1 MKRGY
6 LKYKYL
12 PKYDLASKQTDPA
25 NMQLGINANDQADDV
40 NKQTSMQLSNG
51 IQSNVSS
58 LMNNLSLPKTAATF
72 MPHTAATTSL
82 LTPTLSSSLM
92 PTFSSLSSLT
102 PAAASSLF
110 NVGLSSTTLNQV
122 NNLAFK
128 LGLQTGNKV
137 LTNQA
142 LNNIGVQTGKVVGT
156 NLAKEASKA
165 SLKNAFGSAAAVAG
179 NVLNLG
185 SAIYNGIALGKG
197 LSGMNKN
204 VKSTEDLQGSVS
216 TFNDNING
224 IGYQGYGGI
233 DTNAEIKYMK
243 ALDKQSTVN
252 NTVSGFGTG
261 AGIGGLVGSIF
272 PGVGNLIGSGI
283 GGLFGG
289 LFGLLG
295 SGHKKSDHENKLRR
309 HIGQLQ
315 ISNDGYNTQALS
327 KARTKALQNEYYD
340 NNGYSTGLYS
350 ADKGKDQNYNNKQ
363 DDTVKPYGK
372 VWTPAGEQYGPINGR
387 IGKGES
393 QWDFINGQAS
403 YVDKGVKRADDQFTS
418 AENGDH
424 IYIAGND
431 IDMTNGISFADQAAK
446 PAQEVEKT
454 NKLINEIQNGRG
466 NDKTKELNLKQA
478 NLYKEQLLQK
488 GKEIMNRQE
497 KQHKM
502 LGLLQSRSYDDGKD
516 WSSLINYGTT
526 SLPYIFGLTTAVGQ
540 KNMYKKLP
548 MHAESPYAINN
559 YANVALDKLAS
570 LKYDP
575 YNPINAVKDAY
586 RQQLYNIN
594 NAGGMSPGQRMIQQ
608 AKLNSTYQR
617 NIADTYDKANEINND
632 YKAQYAQAMLQEGDR
647 DAAARQQANQIQQE
661 RIREASAQKLRGIES
676 ANQGILNSMSGF
688 TKNLFNN
695 YQQYKSEQYNN
706 KMLNLYAKEA
716 GVDLSGNTTPS
727 SNSNGVQRQAAA
739 VAAQK
744 QAAEQQAKNEAYNR
758 YANQVEADL
767 YNLRRNPLGGIHA
780 QTRKPQFN
788 YTKYTKPLMQTL
800 SDLYNTNIRQN
811 QLLDLSKILPAGL
824 VR

>member
-12 PKYDLASKQTDPA
+12 PKYDLASKQTDFA

-58 LMNNLSLPKTAATF
+58 LMNNLNLPKTAATF
-72 MPHTAATTSL
+72 MPHAAATTSL

-92 PTFSSLSSLT
+92 PSFSSLSSLT

-110 NVGLSSTTLNQV
+110 NVGLSSTALNGA

-142 LNNIGVQTGKVVGT
+142 LNNLGVQTGKVVGT

-179 NVLNLG
+179 NILNVG
-185 SAIYNGIALGKG
+185 SAIYNGIALGEG
-197 LSGMNKN
+197 LSSMDKN
-204 VKSTEDLQGSVS
+204 VKSTKDLQGSVS

-224 IGYQGYGGI
+224 VGYQGYGGI

-243 ALDKQSTVN
+243 ALDKQSTIN
-252 NTVSGFGTG
+252 NTMSGFGTG

-272 PGVGNLIGSGI
+272 PGAGSLIGAGI
-283 GGLFGG
+283 GGLFGAIGG
-289 LFGLLG
+289 LFG
-295 SGHKKSDHENKLRR
+295 SHRKKRNHERKLRR

-315 ISNDGYNTQALS
+315 ISNDRYNTQALS
-327 KARTKALQNEYYD
+327 EARTKALQNEYYD

-454 NKLINEIQNGRG
+454 NKLINKIQNGRG

-526 SLPYIFGLTTAVGQ
+526 SLPYIFGLTTAMGQ

-559 YANVALDKLAS
+559 YANIALDKLAS

-617 NIADTYDKANEINND
+617 NIADTYDKANEINNN
-632 YKAQYAQAMLQEGDR
+632 YKAQYAQALLQEGAR

-661 RIREASAQKLRGIES
+661 RVREANAQKLRGIES
-676 ANQGILNSMSGF
+676 ANQGILNSLSGF
-688 TKNLFNN
+688 AKNLYNN
-695 YQQYKSEQYNN
+695 YQQFRSERYNN
-706 KMLNLYAKEA
+706 RLLDLYAKDIDNKSK
-716 GVDLSGNTTPS
+716 GDLP
-727 SNSNGVQRQAAA
+727 
-739 VAAQK
+739 AQK
-744 QAAEQQAKNEAYNR
+744 QKVSKKQMKKVLPYNFYGEMTPNVFTTGNNPMSWKQ
-758 YANQVEADL
+758 YA
-767 YNLRRNPLGGIHA
+767 
-780 QTRKPQFN
+780 
-788 YTKYTKPLMQTL
+788 TL
-800 SDLYNTNIRQN
+800 Q
-811 QLLDLSKILPAGL
+811 
-824 VR
+824 

>member
-58 LMNNLSLPKTAATF
+58 LMNNLNLPKTAATF
-72 MPHTAATTSL
+72 MPHAAATTSL

-92 PTFSSLSSLT
+92 PSFSSLSSLT

-110 NVGLSSTTLNQV
+110 NVGLSSTALNGA

-142 LNNIGVQTGKVVGT
+142 LNNLGVQTGKVVGT

-165 SLKNAFGSAAAVAG
+165 SLKNAFGSAGAIAG
-179 NVLNLG
+179 NVLNVG

-197 LSGMNKN
+197 LSSMDKN
-204 VKSTEDLQGSVS
+204 VKSTKDLQGSVS

-224 IGYQGYGGI
+224 VGYQGYGGI

-243 ALDKQSTVN
+243 ALDKQSTIN
-252 NTVSGFGTG
+252 NTMSGFGAG
-261 AGIGGLVGSIF
+261 AGVGGLVGSIF
-272 PGVGNLIGSGI
+272 PGAGNLIGSAI
-283 GGLFGG
+283 GGLFGAIGG
-289 LFGLLG
+289 LFG
-295 SGHKKSDHENKLRR
+295 SHRKKRNHERKLRR
-309 HIGQLQ
+309 RIGQLQ

-327 KARTKALQNEYYD
+327 EARTKALQNEYYD

-526 SLPYIFGLTTAVGQ
+526 SLPYIFGLTTAMGQ

-559 YANVALDKLAS
+559 YANIALDKLAS

-617 NIADTYDKANEINND
+617 NIADTYDKANEINNN
-632 YKAQYAQAMLQEGDR
+632 YKAQYAQAMLQEGAR

-661 RIREASAQKLRGIES
+661 RVREASAQKLRGIES
-676 ANQGILNSMSGF
+676 ANQGILNSLSGF
-688 TKNLFNN
+688 AKNLYNN
-695 YQQYKSEQYNN
+695 YQQFRSERYNDR
-706 KMLNLYAKEA
+706 LLDLYAKDIDNK
-716 GVDLSGNTTPS
+716 GKGDLPTYLG
-727 SNSNGVQRQAAA
+727 
-739 VAAQK
+739 
-744 QAAEQQAKNEAYNR
+744 
-758 YANQVEADL
+758 
-767 YNLRRNPLGGIHA
+767 RNMLL
-780 QTRKPQFN
+780 KPNFKFN
-788 YTKYTKPLMQTL
+788 F
-800 SDLYNTNIRQN
+800 
-811 QLLDLSKILPAGL
+811 SKKIKM
-824 VR
+824 

>member
-12 PKYDLASKQTDPA
+12 PKYDLASKHTDPA
-25 NMQLGINANDQADDV
+25 NMYLGINANDQADDV

-51 IQSNVSS
+51 IQSNMSS
-58 LMNNLSLPKTAATF
+58 LVNNLSFPSTAAAF
-72 MPHTAATTSL
+72 APAATSTLGSTVPSIIPAGISTSSLIPATSTLGSTASSL
-82 LTPTLSSSLM
+82 LIPAG
-92 PTFSSLSSLT
+92 SSLSGISAATAGLT
-102 PAAASSLF
+102 GRVA
-110 NVGLSSTTLNQV
+110 GLSPQL
-122 NNLAFK
+122 LAK
-128 LGLQTGNKV
+128 AQQ
-137 LTNQA
+137 QA
-142 LNNIGVQTGKVVGT
+142 LTTGMKQAG
-156 NLAKEASKA
+156 KA
-165 SLKNAFGSAAAVAG
+165 SLKNAFGSTAAVAG
-179 NVLNLG
+179 NILNIG

-197 LSGMNKN
+197 LSSMDKN
-204 VKSTEDLQGSVS
+204 VKSTKDLQGSVS

-224 IGYQGYGGI
+224 VGYQGYGGI
-233 DTNAEIKYMK
+233 DTDAEIKYMK
-243 ALDKQSTVN
+243 ALDKQSTIN
-252 NTVSGFGTG
+252 NTTSGFGTG
-261 AGIGGLVGSIF
+261 AGVGGLVGSIF
-272 PGVGNLIGSGI
+272 PGAGSLIGAGI
-283 GGLFGG
+283 GGLFGAIGG
-289 LFGLLG
+289 LFA
-295 SGHKKSDHENKLRR
+295 SHRKKRNHENKLRR
-309 HIGQLQ
+309 RIGQLQ

-327 KARTKALQNEYYD
+327 EARTKALQNEYYD
-340 NNGYSTGLYS
+340 NNGYSTGLYN
-350 ADKGKDQNYNNKQ
+350 ADRGKDQNYNNKQ

-431 IDMTNGISFADQAAK
+431 IDITNGISFADQAAK

-502 LGLLQSRSYDDGKD
+502 LGLLQSRSYDNGKD

-526 SLPYIFGLTTAVGQ
+526 SLPYIFGLTTAMGQ

-559 YANVALDKLAS
+559 YANIALDKLAS

-617 NIADTYDKANEINND
+617 NIADTYDKANEINNN
-632 YKAQYAQAMLQEGDR
+632 YRAQYAQALLQEGAR

-661 RIREASAQKLRGIES
+661 RIREANAQKLRGIES
-676 ANQGILNSMSGF
+676 ANQGILNSLSGF
-688 TKNLFNN
+688 AKNLYNN
-695 YQQYKSEQYNN
+695 YQQFRSERYNDR
-706 KMLNLYAKEA
+706 LLDLYAKDIDSRSKED
-716 GVDLSGNTTPS
+716 VPT
-727 SNSNGVQRQAAA
+727 
-739 VAAQK
+739 QK
-744 QAAEQQAKNEAYNR
+744 QPEEHYDFSNNPFAKK
-758 YANQVEADL
+758 L
-767 YNLRRNPLGGIHA
+767 YESMMPKMTFKMDPRIKRE
-780 QTRKPQFN
+780 
-788 YTKYTKPLMQTL
+788 
-800 SDLYNTNIRQN
+800 
-811 QLLDLSKILPAGL
+811 LDLLNLGISPFSSLGRRMLLKPNFKFNFSKKIKM
-824 VR
+824 

>member
-12 PKYDLASKQTDPA
+12 PKYDLASKRTDPA
-25 NMQLGINANDQADDV
+25 NMYLGINANDQADDV

-51 IQSNVSS
+51 IQSNMSS
-58 LMNNLSLPKTAATF
+58 LVNNLSFPSTAAAF
-72 MPHTAATTSL
+72 APATTS
-82 LTPTLSSSLM
+82 TLGSTVPSIIPAGISASSLI
-92 PTFSSLSSLT
+92 PATSTLGSTASSLLIPAGSSLSGISAATAGLT
-102 PAAASSLF
+102 GRVA
-110 NVGLSSTTLNQV
+110 GLSPQL
-122 NNLAFK
+122 LAK
-128 LGLQTGNKV
+128 AQQ
-137 LTNQA
+137 QA
-142 LNNIGVQTGKVVGT
+142 LTTGMKSAG
-156 NLAKEASKA
+156 KA
-165 SLKNAFGSAAAVAG
+165 SLSNAIGSAGAIAG
-179 NVLNLG
+179 NILNVG

-197 LSGMNKN
+197 LSSMDKN
-204 VKSTEDLQGSVS
+204 VKSTKDLQGSVS

-224 IGYQGYGGI
+224 VGYQGYGGI
-233 DTNAEIKYMK
+233 DTDAEIKYMK
-243 ALDKQSTVN
+243 ALDKQSTIN
-252 NTVSGFGTG
+252 NTMSGFGAGAGAGGLIGSIFPGAGSLIG
-261 AGIGGLVGSIF
+261 AGIGGLFGA
-272 PGVGNLIGSGI
+272 I
-283 GGLFGG
+283 GGLFA
-289 LFGLLG
+289 
-295 SGHKKSDHENKLRR
+295 SHRKKRNHENKLRR
-309 HIGQLQ
+309 RIGYLQ

-327 KARTKALQNEYYD
+327 EARTKALQNEYYD
-340 NNGYSTGLYS
+340 NNGYSTGLYN
-350 ADKGKDQNYNNKQ
+350 ADRGKDQNYNNKQ
-363 DDTVKPYGK
+363 NDAIKPYGK

-431 IDMTNGISFADQAAK
+431 IDITNGISFADQAAK

-454 NKLINEIQNGRG
+454 NKLINEIQNGKG
-466 NDKTKELNLKQA
+466 DDKTKELNLKQA

-502 LGLLQSRSYDDGKD
+502 LGLLQSRSYDNGKD

-526 SLPYIFGLTTAVGQ
+526 SLPYIFGLTTAMGQ

-559 YANVALDKLAS
+559 YANIALDKLAS

-617 NIADTYDKANEINND
+617 NIADTYDKANEINNN
-632 YKAQYAQAMLQEGDR
+632 YRAQYAQALLQEGAR

-661 RIREASAQKLRGIES
+661 RIREANAQKLRGIES
-676 ANQGILNSMSGF
+676 ANQGILNSLSGF
-688 TKNLFNN
+688 AKNLYNN
-695 YQQYKSEQYNN
+695 YQQFRSERYNDR
-706 KMLNLYAKEA
+706 LLDLYAKDIDSRSKED
-716 GVDLSGNTTPS
+716 VP
-727 SNSNGVQRQAAA
+727 
-739 VAAQK
+739 AQK
-744 QAAEQQAKNEAYNR
+744 QSEEHYDFSNNQFAKK
-758 YANQVEADL
+758 L
-767 YNLRRNPLGGIHA
+767 YESIMPKMTFKMDPRIKRE
-780 QTRKPQFN
+780 
-788 YTKYTKPLMQTL
+788 
-800 SDLYNTNIRQN
+800 
-811 QLLDLSKILPAGL
+811 LDLLNLGISPFSSLGRSILLKPNFKFNFSKKIKI
-824 VR
+824 

>member
-6 LKYKYL
+6 LKYKCL
-12 PKYDLASKQTDPA
+12 PKYDLASKRTDPA

-58 LMNNLSLPKTAATF
+58 LMNNLNLPKTAAAF
-72 MPHTAATTSL
+72 APTATS
-82 LTPTLSSSLM
+82 TVTSSLGSTLGII
-92 PTFSSLSSLT
+92 PAGISPSSLIPIGSSLGSTIGSSLGSTLGSSLSGISTATAGLT
-102 PAAASSLF
+102 GRIA
-110 NVGLSSTTLNQV
+110 GLSPQL
-122 NNLAFK
+122 LAK
-128 LGLQTGNKV
+128 AQQ
-137 LTNQA
+137 QA
-142 LNNIGVQTGKVVGT
+142 LATGMKSEG
-156 NLAKEASKA
+156 KA
-165 SLKNAFGSAAAVAG
+165 SLSNAIGSAGAIAG
-179 NVLNLG
+179 NILNIG

-197 LSGMNKN
+197 LSSMDKN
-204 VKSTEDLQGSVS
+204 VKSTKDLQGSVS

-224 IGYQGYGGI
+224 VGYQGYGGI
-233 DTNAEIKYMK
+233 DTDAEIKYMK

-252 NTVSGFGTG
+252 NTVSGFGAG
-261 AGIGGLVGSIF
+261 AGVGGLVGSIF
-272 PGVGNLIGSGI
+272 PGAGSLIGAGI
-283 GGLFGG
+283 GGLFGAIGG
-289 LFGLLG
+289 LFG
-295 SGHKKSDHENKLRR
+295 SHRKKRNHERKLRR
-309 HIGQLQ
+309 RIGQLQ

-327 KARTKALQNEYYD
+327 EARTKALQNEYYD
-340 NNGYSTGLYS
+340 NNGYSTGLYN

-431 IDMTNGISFADQAAK
+431 IDITNGISFADQAAK

-526 SLPYIFGLTTAVGQ
+526 SLPYIFGLTTAMGQ

-548 MHAESPYAINN
+548 MYAESPYAINN

-617 NIADTYDKANEINND
+617 NIADTYDKANEINNN
-632 YKAQYAQAMLQEGDR
+632 YKAQYAQALLQEGAR

-661 RIREASAQKLRGIES
+661 RIREANAQKLRGIES
-676 ANQGILNSMSGF
+676 ANQGILNSLSGF
-688 TKNLFNN
+688 AKNLYNN
-695 YQQYKSEQYNN
+695 YQQFRSERYNN
-706 KMLNLYAKEA
+706 KLLDLYAKDIDSRSKED
-716 GVDLSGNTTPS
+716 VP
-727 SNSNGVQRQAAA
+727 
-739 VAAQK
+739 AQK
-744 QAAEQQAKNEAYNR
+744 QSKEHYDFSNNPFAKK
-758 YANQVEADL
+758 L
-767 YNLRRNPLGGIHA
+767 YESMMPKMTFKMDPRIKRE
-780 QTRKPQFN
+780 
-788 YTKYTKPLMQTL
+788 
-800 SDLYNTNIRQN
+800 
-811 QLLDLSKILPAGL
+811 LDLLNLGISPFSSLGRSMLLKPNFKFNFSKKIKM
-824 VR
+824 

>member
-58 LMNNLSLPKTAATF
+58 LMNNINLPKTAAAF
-72 MPHTAATTSL
+72 APTATS
-82 LTPTLSSSLM
+82 TVTSSLGSTLGII
-92 PTFSSLSSLT
+92 PAGISPSSLIPIGSSLGSTLGSSLGSTLGSSLSGISTATAGLT
-102 PAAASSLF
+102 GRVA
-110 NVGLSSTTLNQV
+110 GLSPQL
-122 NNLAFK
+122 LAK
-128 LGLQTGNKV
+128 AQQ
-137 LTNQA
+137 QA
-142 LNNIGVQTGKVVGT
+142 LTTGMKSAG
-156 NLAKEASKA
+156 KA
-165 SLKNAFGSAAAVAG
+165 SLSNAIGSAGAIAG

-197 LSGMNKN
+197 LSSMDKN
-204 VKSTEDLQGSVS
+204 VKSTKDLQGSVS

-224 IGYQGYGGI
+224 VGYQGYGGI

-243 ALDKQSTVN
+243 ALDKQSTIN
-252 NTVSGFGTG
+252 NTMSGFGAG
-261 AGIGGLVGSIF
+261 AGVGGLVGSIL
-272 PGVGNLIGSGI
+272 PGAGNLIGSAI
-283 GGLFGG
+283 GGLFGAIG
-289 LFGLLG
+289 GLLG
-295 SGHKKSDHENKLRR
+295 SGHKKRDHENKLRR
-309 HIGQLQ
+309 RIGQLQ

-327 KARTKALQNEYYD
+327 EARTKALQNEYYD
-340 NNGYSTGLYS
+340 NNGYSTGLYN

-526 SLPYIFGLTTAVGQ
+526 SLPYIFGLTTAMGQ

-617 NIADTYDKANEINND
+617 NIADTYDKANEINNN
-632 YKAQYAQAMLQEGDR
+632 YKAQYAQAMLQEGAR
-647 DAAARQQANQIQQE
+647 DATARQQANQIQQE
-661 RIREASAQKLRGIES
+661 RSREASAQKLRGIES
-676 ANQGILNSMSGF
+676 ANQGILNSLSGF
-688 TKNLFNN
+688 AKNLYNN
-695 YQQYKSEQYNN
+695 YQQFRSERYNDR
-706 KMLNLYAKEA
+706 LLDLYAKDIDNK
-716 GVDLSGNTTPS
+716 GKGDLPT
-727 SNSNGVQRQAAA
+727 
-739 VAAQK
+739 QK
-744 QAAEQQAKNEAYNR
+744 QKASQKQSEEYYDFSTNPFAKK
-758 YANQVEADL
+758 L
-767 YNLRRNPLGGIHA
+767 YESMIPKMTFKMDPRTERELNLLNLGISPFSSLGRNMLL
-780 QTRKPQFN
+780 KPNFKFN
-788 YTKYTKPLMQTL
+788 F
-800 SDLYNTNIRQN
+800 
-811 QLLDLSKILPAGL
+811 SKKIKM
-824 VR
+824 

>member
-12 PKYDLASKQTDPA
+12 PKYDLASKRTDPA
-25 NMQLGINANDQADDV
+25 NMYLGINANDQTDDV

-51 IQSNVSS
+51 IQSNMSS
-58 LMNNLSLPKTAATF
+58 LVNNLSFPSTAAAF
-72 MPHTAATTSL
+72 APATTS
-82 LTPTLSSSLM
+82 TLSSTVPSIIPAGISASSLI
-92 PTFSSLSSLT
+92 PATSTLGSTASSLLIPAGSSLSGISAATAGLT
-102 PAAASSLF
+102 GRVS
-110 NVGLSSTTLNQV
+110 GLSPQL
-122 NNLAFK
+122 LAK
-128 LGLQTGNKV
+128 AQQ
-137 LTNQA
+137 QA
-142 LNNIGVQTGKVVGT
+142 LTTSMKQAG
-156 NLAKEASKA
+156 KA
-165 SLKNAFGSAAAVAG
+165 SLKNAFGSTAAVAG
-179 NVLNLG
+179 NILNVG

-197 LSGMNKN
+197 LSSMDKN
-204 VKSTEDLQGSVS
+204 VKSTKDLQGSVS

-224 IGYQGYGGI
+224 VGYQGYGGI
-233 DTNAEIKYMK
+233 DTDAEIKYMK
-243 ALDKQSTVN
+243 ALDKQSTIN
-252 NTVSGFGTG
+252 NATSGFGAGAGVGGLIGSIFPGAGSLIG
-261 AGIGGLVGSIF
+261 AGIGGLFGA
-272 PGVGNLIGSGI
+272 I
-283 GGLFGG
+283 GGLFG
-289 LFGLLG
+289 
-295 SGHKKSDHENKLRR
+295 SHRKKRNHENKLRR
-309 HIGQLQ
+309 RIGQLQ

-327 KARTKALQNEYYD
+327 EARTKALQNEYYD
-340 NNGYSTGLYS
+340 NNGYSTGLYN

-431 IDMTNGISFADQAAK
+431 IDITNGISFADQAAK

-502 LGLLQSRSYDDGKD
+502 LGLLQSRSYDNGKD

-526 SLPYIFGLTTAVGQ
+526 SLPYIFGLTTAMGQ

-559 YANVALDKLAS
+559 YANIALDKLAS

-594 NAGGMSPGQRMIQQ
+594 NTGGMSPGQRMIQQ

-617 NIADTYDKANEINND
+617 NIADTYDKANEINNN
-632 YKAQYAQAMLQEGDR
+632 YRAQYAQALLQEGAR

-661 RIREASAQKLRGIES
+661 RIREANAQKLRGIES
-676 ANQGILNSMSGF
+676 ANQGILNSLSGF
-688 TKNLFNN
+688 AKNLYNN
-695 YQQYKSEQYNN
+695 YQQFRSERYND
-706 KMLNLYAKEA
+706 KLLDLYAKDIDSRSKED
-716 GVDLSGNTTPS
+716 VP
-727 SNSNGVQRQAAA
+727 
-739 VAAQK
+739 AQK
-744 QAAEQQAKNEAYNR
+744 QSEERYDFSNNPFAKK
-758 YANQVEADL
+758 L
-767 YNLRRNPLGGIHA
+767 YESMMPKMTFKMDPRIKRE
-780 QTRKPQFN
+780 
-788 YTKYTKPLMQTL
+788 
-800 SDLYNTNIRQN
+800 
-811 QLLDLSKILPAGL
+811 LDLLNLGISPFSSLGRSMLLKPNFKFNFSKKIKM
-824 VR
+824 

>member
-58 LMNNLSLPKTAATF
+58 LMNNLSLPKTATTF

-110 NVGLSSTTLNQV
+110 NVGLSSTALNGA

-142 LNNIGVQTGKVVGT
+142 LSNLGVQTGKAVGT
-156 NLAKEASKA
+156 NLAKEAGKA

-179 NVLNLG
+179 NVLNVA

-197 LSGMNKN
+197 LSSMDKN
-204 VKSTEDLQGSVS
+204 VKSTKDLQGSVS

-224 IGYQGYGGI
+224 VGYQGYGGI

-272 PGVGNLIGSGI
+272 PGAGNLIGSAI
-283 GGLFGG
+283 GGLFGAIGG
-289 LFGLLG
+289 LFG
-295 SGHKKSDHENKLRR
+295 SKAKKRNHERKLRR
-309 HIGQLQ
+309 RIGQLQ

-327 KARTKALQNEYYD
+327 EARTKALQNEYYD

-363 DDTVKPYGK
+363 NDTVKPYGK

-526 SLPYIFGLTTAVGQ
+526 SLPYIFGLTTAMGQ

-548 MHAESPYAINN
+548 IHAESPYAINN

-617 NIADTYDKANEINND
+617 NIADTYDKANEINNN
-632 YKAQYAQAMLQEGDR
+632 YKAQYAQAMLQEGAR

-676 ANQGILNSMSGF
+676 ANQGILNSLSGF
-688 TKNLFNN
+688 AKNLYNN
-695 YQQYKSEQYNN
+695 YQQFRSERYNN
-706 KMLNLYAKEA
+706 KLLDLYAKDIDNKSK
-716 GVDLSGNTTPS
+716 GDLPT
-727 SNSNGVQRQAAA
+727 
-739 VAAQK
+739 QK
-744 QAAEQQAKNEAYNR
+744 QKAPQKQSEEYYDFSTNPFAKK
-758 YANQVEADL
+758 L
-767 YNLRRNPLGGIHA
+767 YESMLPKMTFKVDPRMERELNLLKFGISPFSSLGRRIMLPN
-780 QTRKPQFN
+780 F
-788 YTKYTKPLMQTL
+788 
-800 SDLYNTNIRQN
+800 
-811 QLLDLSKILPAGL
+811 SK
-824 VR
+824 

>member
-12 PKYDLASKQTDPA
+12 PKYDLASKRTDPA

-51 IQSNVSS
+51 IQSNMSS
-58 LMNNLSLPKTAATF
+58 LVNNLSFPSTAAAF
-72 MPHTAATTSL
+72 APAATSTLGSTVPSIIPAGISASSLIPATSTLGSTASSL
-82 LTPTLSSSLM
+82 LIPAG
-92 PTFSSLSSLT
+92 SSLSGISAATAGLT
-102 PAAASSLF
+102 GRVA
-110 NVGLSSTTLNQV
+110 GLSPQL
-122 NNLAFK
+122 LAK
-128 LGLQTGNKV
+128 AQQ
-137 LTNQA
+137 QA
-142 LNNIGVQTGKVVGT
+142 LTTGMKSAG
-156 NLAKEASKA
+156 KA
-165 SLKNAFGSAAAVAG
+165 SLSNAIGSAGAIAG
-179 NVLNLG
+179 NILNVG

-197 LSGMNKN
+197 LSSMDKN
-204 VKSTEDLQGSVS
+204 VKSTKDLQGSVS

-224 IGYQGYGGI
+224 VGYQGYGGI
-233 DTNAEIKYMK
+233 DTDAEIKYMK
-243 ALDKQSTVN
+243 ALDKQSTIN
-252 NTVSGFGTG
+252 NTTSGFGAG
-261 AGIGGLVGSIF
+261 AGVGGLVGSIF
-272 PGVGNLIGSGI
+272 PGAGSLIGAGI
-283 GGLFGG
+283 GGLFGAIGG
-289 LFGLLG
+289 LFG
-295 SGHKKSDHENKLRR
+295 SHRKKRNHERKLRR
-309 HIGQLQ
+309 RIGQLQ

-327 KARTKALQNEYYD
+327 EARTKALQNEYYD
-340 NNGYSTGLYS
+340 NNGYSTGLYN
-350 ADKGKDQNYNNKQ
+350 ADRGKDQNYNNKQ
-363 DDTVKPYGK
+363 NDTVKPYGK

-431 IDMTNGISFADQAAK
+431 IDITNGISFADQAAK

-466 NDKTKELNLKQA
+466 NDKTKQLNLKQA

-526 SLPYIFGLTTAVGQ
+526 SLPYIFGLTTAMGQ

-548 MHAESPYAINN
+548 MYAESPYAINN
-559 YANVALDKLAS
+559 YANIALDKLAS

-617 NIADTYDKANEINND
+617 NIADTYDKANEINNN
-632 YKAQYAQAMLQEGDR
+632 YRAQYAQALLQEGAR

-661 RIREASAQKLRGIES
+661 RIREANAQKLRGIES
-676 ANQGILNSMSGF
+676 ANQGILNSLSGF
-688 TKNLFNN
+688 AKNLYNN
-695 YQQYKSEQYNN
+695 YQQFRSERYNN
-706 KMLNLYAKEA
+706 RLLDLYAKDIDSRSKED
-716 GVDLSGNTTPS
+716 VP
-727 SNSNGVQRQAAA
+727 
-739 VAAQK
+739 AQK
-744 QAAEQQAKNEAYNR
+744 QSKEHYDFSNNPFAKK
-758 YANQVEADL
+758 L
-767 YNLRRNPLGGIHA
+767 YESMMPKMTFKMDPRIKRE
-780 QTRKPQFN
+780 
-788 YTKYTKPLMQTL
+788 
-800 SDLYNTNIRQN
+800 
-811 QLLDLSKILPAGL
+811 LDLLNLGISPFSSLGRSMLLKPNFKFNFSKKIKM
-824 VR
+824 

>member
-12 PKYDLASKQTDPA
+12 PKYDLASKRTDPA
-25 NMQLGINANDQADDV
+25 NMYLGINANDQADDV

-51 IQSNVSS
+51 IQSNMSS
-58 LMNNLSLPKTAATF
+58 LVNNLSFPSTAAAF
-72 MPHTAATTSL
+72 APAATSTLGSTVPSIIPAGISTSSLIPATSTLGSTASSL
-82 LTPTLSSSLM
+82 LIPAG
-92 PTFSSLSSLT
+92 SSLSGISAATAGLT
-102 PAAASSLF
+102 GRVA
-110 NVGLSSTTLNQV
+110 GLSPQL
-122 NNLAFK
+122 LAK
-128 LGLQTGNKV
+128 AQQ
-137 LTNQA
+137 QA
-142 LNNIGVQTGKVVGT
+142 LTTGMKQAG
-156 NLAKEASKA
+156 KA
-165 SLKNAFGSAAAVAG
+165 SLKNAFGSTAAVAG
-179 NVLNLG
+179 NILNIG

-197 LSGMNKN
+197 LSSMDKN
-204 VKSTEDLQGSVS
+204 VKSTKDLQGSVS

-224 IGYQGYGGI
+224 VGYQGYGGI
-233 DTNAEIKYMK
+233 DTDAEIKYMK
-243 ALDKQSTVN
+243 ALDKQSTIN
-252 NTVSGFGTG
+252 NTTSGFGAG
-261 AGIGGLVGSIF
+261 AGVGGLVGSIF
-272 PGVGNLIGSGI
+272 PGAGNLIGAGI
-283 GGLFGG
+283 GGLFGAIGG
-289 LFGLLG
+289 LFM
-295 SGHKKSDHENKLRR
+295 SHRKKRNHENKLRR
-309 HIGQLQ
+309 RIGYLQ
-315 ISNDGYNTQALS
+315 ISNDGHNTQALS
-327 KARTKALQNEYYD
+327 EARTKALQNEYYD

-363 DDTVKPYGK
+363 NDTVKPYGK

-431 IDMTNGISFADQAAK
+431 IDITNGISFADQAAK

-502 LGLLQSRSYDDGKD
+502 LGLLQSRSYDNGKD

-526 SLPYIFGLTTAVGQ
+526 SLPYIFGLTTAMGQ

-559 YANVALDKLAS
+559 YANIALDKLAS

-617 NIADTYDKANEINND
+617 NIADTYDKANEINNN
-632 YKAQYAQAMLQEGDR
+632 YRAQYAQALLQEGAR

-661 RIREASAQKLRGIES
+661 RIREANAQKLRGIES
-676 ANQGILNSMSGF
+676 ANQGILNSLSGF
-688 TKNLFNN
+688 AKNLYNN
-695 YQQYKSEQYNN
+695 YQQFRSERYND
-706 KMLNLYAKEA
+706 KLLDLYAKDIDSRSKKD
-716 GVDLSGNTTPS
+716 VP
-727 SNSNGVQRQAAA
+727 
-739 VAAQK
+739 AQK
-744 QAAEQQAKNEAYNR
+744 QSEEHYDFSNNPFAKK
-758 YANQVEADL
+758 L
-767 YNLRRNPLGGIHA
+767 YESMMPKMTFKMDPRIKRE
-780 QTRKPQFN
+780 
-788 YTKYTKPLMQTL
+788 
-800 SDLYNTNIRQN
+800 
-811 QLLDLSKILPAGL
+811 LDLLNLGISPFSSLGRSMLLKPNFKFNFSKKIKM
-824 VR
+824 

>member
-6 LKYKYL
+6 LKYKHL
-12 PKYDLASKQTDPA
+12 PKYDLAGKQTDLA
-25 NMQLGINANDQADDV
+25 NMQLGINANDQADNV

-58 LMNNLSLPKTAATF
+58 LMNNINLPKTAAAF
-72 MPHTAATTSL
+72 APTATS
-82 LTPTLSSSLM
+82 TVTSSLGSTLGII
-92 PTFSSLSSLT
+92 PAGISPSSLIPIGSSLGSTLGSSLGSTLGSSLSGISTATAGLT
-102 PAAASSLF
+102 GRVA
-110 NVGLSSTTLNQV
+110 GLSPQL
-122 NNLAFK
+122 LAK
-128 LGLQTGNKV
+128 AQQ
-137 LTNQA
+137 QA
-142 LNNIGVQTGKVVGT
+142 LTTGMKSAG
-156 NLAKEASKA
+156 KA
-165 SLKNAFGSAAAVAG
+165 SFSNAIGSAGAIAG

-197 LSGMNKN
+197 LSSMDKN
-204 VKSTEDLQGSVS
+204 VKSTKDLQGSVS

-224 IGYQGYGGI
+224 VGYQGYGGI

-243 ALDKQSTVN
+243 ALDKQSTIN
-252 NTVSGFGTG
+252 NTMSGFGAG
-261 AGIGGLVGSIF
+261 AGVGGLVGSIF
-272 PGVGNLIGSGI
+272 PGAGNLIGSAI
-283 GGLFGG
+283 GGLFGAIGG
-289 LFGLLG
+289 LFG
-295 SGHKKSDHENKLRR
+295 SHRKKRNHERKLRR
-309 HIGQLQ
+309 RIGQLQ

-327 KARTKALQNEYYD
+327 EARTKALQNEYYD

-526 SLPYIFGLTTAVGQ
+526 SLPYIFGLTTAMGQ

-559 YANVALDKLAS
+559 YANIALDKLAS

-617 NIADTYDKANEINND
+617 NIADTYDKANEINNN
-632 YKAQYAQAMLQEGDR
+632 YKAQYAQAMLQEGAR

-661 RIREASAQKLRGIES
+661 RIREANAQKLKGIES
-676 ANQGILNSMSGF
+676 ANQGILNSLSGF
-688 TKNLFNN
+688 AKNLYNN
-695 YQQYKSEQYNN
+695 YQQFRSERYNDR
-706 KMLNLYAKEA
+706 LLDLYAKDIDNKGKE
-716 GVDLSGNTTPS
+716 DIPT
-727 SNSNGVQRQAAA
+727 
-739 VAAQK
+739 QK
-744 QAAEQQAKNEAYNR
+744 QKVLKKQLEKSYDFSTNPFAKK
-758 YANQVEADL
+758 L
-767 YNLRRNPLGGIHA
+767 YESMLPNMTFKIDPRMEKELNLMKFGISPFSSLGRRMMLPN
-780 QTRKPQFN
+780 FN
-788 YTKYTKPLMQTL
+788 K
-800 SDLYNTNIRQN
+800 
-811 QLLDLSKILPAGL
+811 
-824 VR
+824 

>member
-12 PKYDLASKQTDPA
+12 PKYDLASKRTDPA
-25 NMQLGINANDQADDV
+25 NMYLGINANDQADDV
-40 NKQTSMQLSNG
+40 NKQTSMYLSNG
-51 IQSNVSS
+51 IQSNMSS
-58 LMNNLSLPKTAATF
+58 LVNNLSFPSTAAAF
-72 MPHTAATTSL
+72 APAATSTLGSTVPSIIPAGISASSLIPATSTLGSTASSL
-82 LTPTLSSSLM
+82 LIPAG
-92 PTFSSLSSLT
+92 SSLSGISATTAGLT
-102 PAAASSLF
+102 GRVA
-110 NVGLSSTTLNQV
+110 GLSPQL
-122 NNLAFK
+122 LAK
-128 LGLQTGNKV
+128 AQQ
-137 LTNQA
+137 QA
-142 LNNIGVQTGKVVGT
+142 LTTGMKQAG
-156 NLAKEASKA
+156 KA
-165 SLKNAFGSAAAVAG
+165 SLKNAFGSTAAVAG
-179 NVLNLG
+179 NILNVG

-197 LSGMNKN
+197 LSSMDKN
-204 VKSTEDLQGSVS
+204 VKSTKDLQGSVS

-224 IGYQGYGGI
+224 VGYQGYGGI
-233 DTNAEIKYMK
+233 DTDAEIKYMK

-252 NTVSGFGTG
+252 NTTSGFGTG
-261 AGIGGLVGSIF
+261 AGVGGLVGSIF
-272 PGVGNLIGSGI
+272 PGAGNLIGAGI
-283 GGLFGG
+283 GGLFGAIGG
-289 LFGLLG
+289 LFM
-295 SGHKKSDHENKLRR
+295 SHHKKRNHENKLRR
-309 HIGQLQ
+309 RIGQLQ

-327 KARTKALQNEYYD
+327 EARTKALQNEYYD

-431 IDMTNGISFADQAAK
+431 IDITNGISFADQAAK

-502 LGLLQSRSYDDGKD
+502 LGLLQSRSYDNGKD

-526 SLPYIFGLTTAVGQ
+526 SLPYIFGLTTAMGQ

-559 YANVALDKLAS
+559 YANIALDKLAS

-617 NIADTYDKANEINND
+617 NIADTYDKANEINNN
-632 YKAQYAQAMLQEGDR
+632 YRAQYAQALLQEGAR

-661 RIREASAQKLRGIES
+661 RIREANAQKLRGIES
-676 ANQGILNSMSGF
+676 ANQGILNSLSGF
-688 TKNLFNN
+688 AKNLYNN
-695 YQQYKSEQYNN
+695 YQQFRSERYND
-706 KMLNLYAKEA
+706 KLLDLYAKDIDSRSKED
-716 GVDLSGNTTPS
+716 VP
-727 SNSNGVQRQAAA
+727 
-739 VAAQK
+739 AQK
-744 QAAEQQAKNEAYNR
+744 QSEEHYDFSNNPFAKK
-758 YANQVEADL
+758 L
-767 YNLRRNPLGGIHA
+767 YESMMPKMTFKMDPRIKRE
-780 QTRKPQFN
+780 
-788 YTKYTKPLMQTL
+788 
-800 SDLYNTNIRQN
+800 
-811 QLLDLSKILPAGL
+811 LDLLNLGISPFSSLGRSMLLKPNFKFNFSKKIKM
-824 VR
+824 

>member
-58 LMNNLSLPKTAATF
+58 LMNNLNLPKTAAAF
-72 MPHTAATTSL
+72 APTATS
-82 LTPTLSSSLM
+82 TVTSSLGSTLGII
-92 PTFSSLSSLT
+92 PAGISPSSLIPIGSSLGSTLGSPLGSTLGSSLSGISTATAGLT
-102 PAAASSLF
+102 GRVA
-110 NVGLSSTTLNQV
+110 GLSPQL
-122 NNLAFK
+122 LAK
-128 LGLQTGNKV
+128 AQQ
-137 LTNQA
+137 QA
-142 LNNIGVQTGKVVGT
+142 LTTGMKSAG
-156 NLAKEASKA
+156 KA
-165 SLKNAFGSAAAVAG
+165 SLSNAIGSAGAIAG
-179 NVLNLG
+179 NMLNLG

-197 LSGMNKN
+197 LSSMDKN
-204 VKSTEDLQGSVS
+204 VKSTKDLQGSVS
-216 TFNDNING
+216 TFNDSING
-224 IGYQGYGGI
+224 VGYQGYGGI

-252 NTVSGFGTG
+252 NTMSGFGAG
-261 AGIGGLVGSIF
+261 AGVGGLVGSVF
-272 PGVGNLIGSGI
+272 PGVGNLIGSAI
-283 GGLFGG
+283 GGLFGAIGG
-289 LFGLLG
+289 LFG
-295 SGHKKSDHENKLRR
+295 SHRKKRNHERKLRR
-309 HIGQLQ
+309 RIGQLQ

-327 KARTKALQNEYYD
+327 EARTKALQNEYYD

-350 ADKGKDQNYNNKQ
+350 ADKGKDQNYNNNQ
-363 DDTVKPYGK
+363 NDTVKQYGK
-372 VWTPAGEQYGPINGR
+372 VWTPAGEQYGPVNGR

-526 SLPYIFGLTTAVGQ
+526 SLPYIFGLTTAMGQ

-559 YANVALDKLAS
+559 YANIALDKLAS

-617 NIADTYDKANEINND
+617 NIADTYDKANEINNN
-632 YKAQYAQAMLQEGDR
+632 YKAQYAQAMLQEGAR

-661 RIREASAQKLRGIES
+661 RVREANAQKLRGIES
-676 ANQGILNSMSGF
+676 ANQGILNSLSGF
-688 TKNLFNN
+688 AKNLYNN
-695 YQQYKSEQYNN
+695 YQQFRSERYNDR
-706 KMLNLYAKEA
+706 LLDLYAKDIDNKGKE
-716 GVDLSGNTTPS
+716 DLPT
-727 SNSNGVQRQAAA
+727 
-739 VAAQK
+739 QK
-744 QAAEQQAKNEAYNR
+744 QKALQKQSEEYYDFSTNPFAKK
-758 YANQVEADL
+758 L
-767 YNLRRNPLGGIHA
+767 YESMIPKMTFKMDPRTERELNLLKFGISPFSSLGRNMLL
-780 QTRKPQFN
+780 KPNFKFN
-788 YTKYTKPLMQTL
+788 F
-800 SDLYNTNIRQN
+800 
-811 QLLDLSKILPAGL
+811 SKKIKM
-824 VR
+824 

>member
-58 LMNNLSLPKTAATF
+58 LMNNLNLPKTTATF
-72 MPHTAATTSL
+72 MPHAAATTSL

-92 PTFSSLSSLT
+92 PSFSSLSSLT

-110 NVGLSSTTLNQV
+110 NVGLSSTALNGA

-142 LNNIGVQTGKVVGT
+142 LNNLGVQTGKVVGT

-165 SLKNAFGSAAAVAG
+165 SLKNAFGSAGAIAG

-197 LSGMNKN
+197 LSSMDKN
-204 VKSTEDLQGSVS
+204 VKSTKDLQGSVS

-243 ALDKQSTVN
+243 ALDKQSTIN
-252 NTVSGFGTG
+252 NTMSGFGTG
-261 AGIGGLVGSIF
+261 AGVGGLVGSIF
-272 PGVGNLIGSGI
+272 PGAGNLIGSAI
-283 GGLFGG
+283 GGLFGAIGG
-289 LFGLLG
+289 LFG
-295 SGHKKSDHENKLRR
+295 SHRKKRNHENKLRR
-309 HIGQLQ
+309 RIGQLQ

-327 KARTKALQNEYYD
+327 EARTKALQNEYYD

-526 SLPYIFGLTTAVGQ
+526 SLPYIFGLTTAMGQ

-617 NIADTYDKANEINND
+617 NIADTYDKANEINNN
-632 YKAQYAQAMLQEGDR
+632 YKAQYAQAMLQEGAR

-676 ANQGILNSMSGF
+676 ANQGILNSLSGF
-688 TKNLFNN
+688 AKNLYNN
-695 YQQYKSEQYNN
+695 YQQFRSERYNDR
-706 KMLNLYAKEA
+706 LLDLYAKDIDNKGKE
-716 GVDLSGNTTPS
+716 DLPT
-727 SNSNGVQRQAAA
+727 
-739 VAAQK
+739 QK
-744 QAAEQQAKNEAYNR
+744 QKALQKQSEEYYDFSTNPFAKK
-758 YANQVEADL
+758 L
-767 YNLRRNPLGGIHA
+767 YESMIPKMTFKMDPRTERELNLLNLGISPFSSLGRNMLL
-780 QTRKPQFN
+780 KPNFKFN
-788 YTKYTKPLMQTL
+788 F
-800 SDLYNTNIRQN
+800 
-811 QLLDLSKILPAGL
+811 SKKIKM
-824 VR
+824 

>member
-58 LMNNLSLPKTAATF
+58 LMNNLNLPKTAATF
-72 MPHTAATTSL
+72 MPHAAATTSL

-92 PTFSSLSSLT
+92 PSFSSLSSLT

-110 NVGLSSTTLNQV
+110 NVGLSSTALNSA

-128 LGLQTGNKV
+128 LALQTGNKQ
-137 LTNQA
+137 LMNQA
-142 LNNIGVQTGKVVGT
+142 MSNIGTQTGKVVGT

-165 SLKNAFGSAAAVAG
+165 SLSNAFGSAAAIAG

-197 LSGMNKN
+197 LSSMDKN
-204 VKSTEDLQGSVS
+204 VKSTKDLQGSVS

-272 PGVGNLIGSGI
+272 PGAGNLIGSAI
-283 GGLFGG
+283 GGLFGAIGG
-289 LFGLLG
+289 LFG
-295 SGHKKSDHENKLRR
+295 SKAKKRHHEEKLRR
-309 HIGQLQ
+309 RIGQLQ

-327 KARTKALQNEYYD
+327 EARTKALQNEYYD
-340 NNGYSTGLYS
+340 NNSYSTGLYS

-363 DDTVKPYGK
+363 DNTVKPYGK

-431 IDMTNGISFADQAAK
+431 IDITNGISFADQAAK

-526 SLPYIFGLTTAVGQ
+526 SLPYIFGLTTAMGQ

-559 YANVALDKLAS
+559 YANVALDKLAN

-617 NIADTYDKANEINND
+617 NIADTYDKANEINNN
-632 YKAQYAQAMLQEGDR
+632 YKAQYAQAMLQEGAR

-676 ANQGILNSMSGF
+676 ANQGILNSLSGF
-688 TKNLFNN
+688 AKNLYNN
-695 YQQYKSEQYNN
+695 YQQFRSERYNDR
-706 KMLNLYAKEA
+706 LLDLYAKDIDNKGKE
-716 GVDLSGNTTPS
+716 DLPT
-727 SNSNGVQRQAAA
+727 
-739 VAAQK
+739 QK
-744 QAAEQQAKNEAYNR
+744 QKAPQKQSEEYYDFSTNPFAKK
-758 YANQVEADL
+758 L
-767 YNLRRNPLGGIHA
+767 YESMIPKMTFKIDPRMEKELNLMKFGISPFSSLGRNMLL
-780 QTRKPQFN
+780 KPNFKFN
-788 YTKYTKPLMQTL
+788 F
-800 SDLYNTNIRQN
+800 
-811 QLLDLSKILPAGL
+811 SKKIKM
-824 VR
+824 

>member
-12 PKYDLASKQTDPA
+12 PKYDLASKRTDPA
-25 NMQLGINANDQADDV
+25 NMYLGINANDQADDV

-51 IQSNVSS
+51 IQSNMSS
-58 LMNNLSLPKTAATF
+58 LVNNLSFPSTAAAF
-72 MPHTAATTSL
+72 APAATSTLGSTVPSIIPAGISASSLIPATSTLGSTASSL
-82 LTPTLSSSLM
+82 LIPAG
-92 PTFSSLSSLT
+92 SSLSGISAATAGLT
-102 PAAASSLF
+102 GR
-110 NVGLSSTTLNQV
+110 VTGLSPQL
-122 NNLAFK
+122 LAK
-128 LGLQTGNKV
+128 AQQ
-137 LTNQA
+137 QA
-142 LNNIGVQTGKVVGT
+142 LTTSMKQAG
-156 NLAKEASKA
+156 KA
-165 SLKNAFGSAAAVAG
+165 SLKNAFGNTAAVAG
-179 NVLNLG
+179 NILNLG
-185 SAIYNGIALGKG
+185 GAIYNGIALGKG
-197 LSGMNKN
+197 LSSMDKN
-204 VKSTEDLQGSVS
+204 VKSTKDLQGSVS

-224 IGYQGYGGI
+224 VGYQGYGGI
-233 DTNAEIKYMK
+233 DTDAEIKYMK
-243 ALDKQSTVN
+243 ALDKQSTIN
-252 NTVSGFGTG
+252 NTTSGFGAG
-261 AGIGGLVGSIF
+261 AGVGGLVGSIF
-272 PGVGNLIGSGI
+272 PGAGSLIGAGI
-283 GGLFGG
+283 GGLFGAIGG
-289 LFGLLG
+289 LFM
-295 SGHKKSDHENKLRR
+295 SHRKKRNHENKLRR
-309 HIGQLQ
+309 HIGHLQ

-327 KARTKALQNEYYD
+327 EARTKALQNEYYD

-350 ADKGKDQNYNNKQ
+350 ADKGKDQNYNNNQ
-363 DDTVKPYGK
+363 NDTVKQYGK

-431 IDMTNGISFADQAAK
+431 IDITNGISFADQAAK

-502 LGLLQSRSYDDGKD
+502 LGLLQSRSYDNGKD

-526 SLPYIFGLTTAVGQ
+526 SLPYIFGLTTAMGQ

-559 YANVALDKLAS
+559 YANIALDKLAS

-608 AKLNSTYQR
+608 AKLNSIYQR
-617 NIADTYDKANEINND
+617 NIADTYDKANEINNN
-632 YKAQYAQAMLQEGDR
+632 YRAQYAQALLQEGAR

-661 RIREASAQKLRGIES
+661 RIREANAQKLRGIES
-676 ANQGILNSMSGF
+676 ANQGILNSLSGF
-688 TKNLFNN
+688 AKNLYNN
-695 YQQYKSEQYNN
+695 YQQFRSERYND
-706 KMLNLYAKEA
+706 KLLDLYAKDIDSRSKEN
-716 GVDLSGNTTPS
+716 VP
-727 SNSNGVQRQAAA
+727 
-739 VAAQK
+739 AQK
-744 QAAEQQAKNEAYNR
+744 QSEEHYDFSNNPFAKK
-758 YANQVEADL
+758 L
-767 YNLRRNPLGGIHA
+767 YESMMPKMTFKMDPRIKRE
-780 QTRKPQFN
+780 
-788 YTKYTKPLMQTL
+788 
-800 SDLYNTNIRQN
+800 
-811 QLLDLSKILPAGL
+811 LDLLNLGISPFSSLGRSMLLKPNFKFNFSKKIKM
-824 VR
+824 

>member
-12 PKYDLASKQTDPA
+12 PKYDLASKRTDPA
-25 NMQLGINANDQADDV
+25 NMQLGINANNQADDV

-51 IQSNVSS
+51 IQSNMSS
-58 LMNNLSLPKTAATF
+58 LVNNLSFPSTAAAF
-72 MPHTAATTSL
+72 APAATSTLGSTVPSIIPAGISASSLIPATSTLGSTASSL
-82 LTPTLSSSLM
+82 LIPTG
-92 PTFSSLSSLT
+92 SSLSGISAATAGLT
-102 PAAASSLF
+102 GRVA
-110 NVGLSSTTLNQV
+110 GLSPQL
-122 NNLAFK
+122 LAK
-128 LGLQTGNKV
+128 AKQ
-137 LTNQA
+137 QA
-142 LNNIGVQTGKVVGT
+142 LTTGMKSAG
-156 NLAKEASKA
+156 KA

-179 NVLNLG
+179 NILNVG

-197 LSGMNKN
+197 LSSMDKN
-204 VKSTEDLQGSVS
+204 VKSTKDLQGSVS

-224 IGYQGYGGI
+224 VGYQGYGGI
-233 DTNAEIKYMK
+233 DTDAEIKYMK

-252 NTVSGFGTG
+252 NTISGFGAG
-261 AGIGGLVGSIF
+261 AGVGGLVGSIF
-272 PGVGNLIGSGI
+272 PGAGSLIGAGI
-283 GGLFGG
+283 GGLFGAIGG
-289 LFGLLG
+289 LFG
-295 SGHKKSDHENKLRR
+295 SHRKKRNHERKLRR
-309 HIGQLQ
+309 RIGQLQ

-327 KARTKALQNEYYD
+327 EARTKALQNEYYD

-363 DDTVKPYGK
+363 DNTVKPYGK

-431 IDMTNGISFADQAAK
+431 IDITNGISFADQAAK

-502 LGLLQSRSYDDGKD
+502 LGLLQSRSYDNGKD

-526 SLPYIFGLTTAVGQ
+526 SLPYIFGLTTAIGQ

-548 MHAESPYAINN
+548 MYAESPYAINN
-559 YANVALDKLAS
+559 YANIALDKLAN

-617 NIADTYDKANEINND
+617 NIADTYDKANEINNN
-632 YKAQYAQAMLQEGDR
+632 YRAQYAQALLQEGAR

-661 RIREASAQKLRGIES
+661 RIREANAQKLRGIES
-676 ANQGILNSMSGF
+676 ANQGILNSLSGF
-688 TKNLFNN
+688 AKNLYNN
-695 YQQYKSEQYNN
+695 YQQFRSERYNDR
-706 KMLNLYAKEA
+706 LLDLYAKDIDSRSKED
-716 GVDLSGNTTPS
+716 VP
-727 SNSNGVQRQAAA
+727 
-739 VAAQK
+739 AQK
-744 QAAEQQAKNEAYNR
+744 QPEKHYDFSNNPFAKK
-758 YANQVEADL
+758 L
-767 YNLRRNPLGGIHA
+767 YESMMPKMTFKMDPRIKRE
-780 QTRKPQFN
+780 
-788 YTKYTKPLMQTL
+788 
-800 SDLYNTNIRQN
+800 
-811 QLLDLSKILPAGL
+811 LDLLNLGISPFSSLGRSMLLKPNFKFNFSKKIKM
-824 VR
+824 

>member
-6 LKYKYL
+6 LKYKHL

-58 LMNNLSLPKTAATF
+58 LMNNLNLPKTAATF
-72 MPHTAATTSL
+72 MPHAAATTSL

-92 PTFSSLSSLT
+92 PSFSSLSSLT

-110 NVGLSSTTLNQV
+110 NVGLSSTALNGA

-142 LNNIGVQTGKVVGT
+142 LNNLGVQTGKVVGT

-165 SLKNAFGSAAAVAG
+165 SFKNAFGSAGAIAG

-197 LSGMNKN
+197 LSSMNKN
-204 VKSTEDLQGSVS
+204 VKSTKDLQGSVS

-224 IGYQGYGGI
+224 VGYQGYGGI

-243 ALDKQSTVN
+243 ALDKQSTIN
-252 NTVSGFGTG
+252 NTMSGFGAG
-261 AGIGGLVGSIF
+261 AGVGGLVGSIF
-272 PGVGNLIGSGI
+272 PGAGNLIGSAI
-283 GGLFGG
+283 GGLFGAIGG
-289 LFGLLG
+289 LFG
-295 SGHKKSDHENKLRR
+295 SHHKKRNHERKLRR
-309 HIGQLQ
+309 RIGQLQ
-315 ISNDGYNTQALS
+315 ISNDRYNTQALS
-327 KARTKALQNEYYD
+327 EARTKALQNEYYD

-363 DDTVKPYGK
+363 DDVVKPYGK

-526 SLPYIFGLTTAVGQ
+526 SLPYIFGLTTAMGQ
-540 KNMYKKLP
+540 KNIYKKLP

-559 YANVALDKLAS
+559 YANIALDKLAS

-617 NIADTYDKANEINND
+617 NIADTYDEANEINNN
-632 YKAQYAQAMLQEGDR
+632 YKAQYAQALLQEGAR

-661 RIREASAQKLRGIES
+661 RVREANAQKLRGIES
-676 ANQGILNSMSGF
+676 ANQGILNSLSGF
-688 TKNLFNN
+688 AKNLYNN
-695 YQQYKSEQYNN
+695 YQQFRSERYNN
-706 KMLNLYAKEA
+706 RLLDLYAKDIDNKSK
-716 GVDLSGNTTPS
+716 GDLP
-727 SNSNGVQRQAAA
+727 
-739 VAAQK
+739 AQK
-744 QAAEQQAKNEAYNR
+744 QKVSKKQMKKVLPYNFYGEMTPNVFTTGNNPMSWKQ
-758 YANQVEADL
+758 YA
-767 YNLRRNPLGGIHA
+767 
-780 QTRKPQFN
+780 
-788 YTKYTKPLMQTL
+788 TL
-800 SDLYNTNIRQN
+800 Q
-811 QLLDLSKILPAGL
+811 QLLKYGKI
-824 VR
+824 R

>member
-25 NMQLGINANDQADDV
+25 NMYLGINANDKADDV

-51 IQSNVSS
+51 IQSNMSS
-58 LMNNLSLPKTAATF
+58 LVNNLSFPSTAAAF
-72 MPHTAATTSL
+72 APAATSTLGSTVPSIIPAGISASSLIPATSTLGSTASSL
-82 LTPTLSSSLM
+82 LIPAG
-92 PTFSSLSSLT
+92 SSLSGISAATAGLT
-102 PAAASSLF
+102 GRVA
-110 NVGLSSTTLNQV
+110 GLSPQL
-122 NNLAFK
+122 LAK
-128 LGLQTGNKV
+128 AKQ
-137 LTNQA
+137 QA
-142 LNNIGVQTGKVVGT
+142 LTTGMKQAG
-156 NLAKEASKA
+156 KA
-165 SLKNAFGSAAAVAG
+165 SLKNAFGSTAAVAG
-179 NVLNLG
+179 NILNVG

-197 LSGMNKN
+197 LSSMDKN
-204 VKSTEDLQGSVS
+204 VKSTKDLQGSVS

-224 IGYQGYGGI
+224 VGYQGYGGI
-233 DTNAEIKYMK
+233 DTDAEIKYMK

-252 NTVSGFGTG
+252 NTVSGFGAG
-261 AGIGGLVGSIF
+261 AGVGGLVGSIF
-272 PGVGNLIGSGI
+272 PGAGSLIGAGI
-283 GGLFGG
+283 GGLFGAIGG
-289 LFGLLG
+289 LFG
-295 SGHKKSDHENKLRR
+295 SHRKKRNHERKLRR
-309 HIGQLQ
+309 RIGQLQ

-327 KARTKALQNEYYD
+327 EARTKALQNEYYD
-340 NNGYSTGLYS
+340 DNGYSTGLYS

-363 DDTVKPYGK
+363 DNTVKPYGK

-431 IDMTNGISFADQAAK
+431 IDITNGISFADQAAK

-526 SLPYIFGLTTAVGQ
+526 SLPYIFGLTTAMGQ

-559 YANVALDKLAS
+559 YANIALDKLAS

-617 NIADTYDKANEINND
+617 NIADTYDKANEINNN
-632 YKAQYAQAMLQEGDR
+632 YRAQYAQALLQEGAR

-661 RIREASAQKLRGIES
+661 RIREANAQKLRGIES
-676 ANQGILNSMSGF
+676 ANQGILNSLSGF
-688 TKNLFNN
+688 AKNLYNN
-695 YQQYKSEQYNN
+695 YQQFRSERYNDR
-706 KMLNLYAKEA
+706 LLDLYAKDIDSRSKED
-716 GVDLSGNTTPS
+716 VP
-727 SNSNGVQRQAAA
+727 
-739 VAAQK
+739 AQK
-744 QAAEQQAKNEAYNR
+744 QSEERYDFSNNPFAKK
-758 YANQVEADL
+758 L
-767 YNLRRNPLGGIHA
+767 YESMMPKMTFKMDPRIKRE
-780 QTRKPQFN
+780 
-788 YTKYTKPLMQTL
+788 
-800 SDLYNTNIRQN
+800 
-811 QLLDLSKILPAGL
+811 LDLLNLGISPFSSLGRSMLLKPNFKFNFSKKIKM
-824 VR
+824 

>member
-12 PKYDLASKQTDPA
+12 PKYDLASKRTDPA
-25 NMQLGINANDQADDV
+25 NMYLGINANDQTDDV

-51 IQSNVSS
+51 IQSNMSS
-58 LMNNLSLPKTAATF
+58 LVNNLSFPSTAAAF
-72 MPHTAATTSL
+72 APATTS
-82 LTPTLSSSLM
+82 TLGSTVPSIIPAGISASSLI
-92 PTFSSLSSLT
+92 PATSTLGSTASSLLIPAGSSLSGISAATAGLT
-102 PAAASSLF
+102 GR
-110 NVGLSSTTLNQV
+110 VTGLSPQL
-122 NNLAFK
+122 LAK
-128 LGLQTGNKV
+128 AQQ
-137 LTNQA
+137 QA
-142 LNNIGVQTGKVVGT
+142 LTTSMKQAG
-156 NLAKEASKA
+156 KA
-165 SLKNAFGSAAAVAG
+165 SLKNAFGSTAAVAG
-179 NVLNLG
+179 NILNLG
-185 SAIYNGIALGKG
+185 GAIYNGIALGKG
-197 LSGMNKN
+197 LSSMDKN
-204 VKSTEDLQGSVS
+204 VKSTKDLQGSVS

-224 IGYQGYGGI
+224 VGYQGYGGI
-233 DTNAEIKYMK
+233 DTDAEIKYMK
-243 ALDKQSTVN
+243 ALDKQSTIN
-252 NTVSGFGTG
+252 NTTSGFGAG
-261 AGIGGLVGSIF
+261 AGVGGLVGSIF
-272 PGVGNLIGSGI
+272 PGAGSLIGAGI
-283 GGLFGG
+283 GGLFGAIGG
-289 LFGLLG
+289 LFA
-295 SGHKKSDHENKLRR
+295 SHRKKRNHENKLRR
-309 HIGQLQ
+309 HIGYLQ

-327 KARTKALQNEYYD
+327 EARTKALQNEYYD
-340 NNGYSTGLYS
+340 NNGYSTGLYN
-350 ADKGKDQNYNNKQ
+350 ADRGKDQNYNNKQ
-363 DDTVKPYGK
+363 NDAIKPYGK

-431 IDMTNGISFADQAAK
+431 IDITNGISFADQAAK

-454 NKLINEIQNGRG
+454 NKLINKIQNGKG

-502 LGLLQSRSYDDGKD
+502 LGLLQSRSYDNGKD

-526 SLPYIFGLTTAVGQ
+526 SLPYIFGLTTAMGQ

-559 YANVALDKLAS
+559 YANIALDKLAS

-617 NIADTYDKANEINND
+617 NIADTYDKANEINNN
-632 YKAQYAQAMLQEGDR
+632 YRAQYAQALLQEGAR

-661 RIREASAQKLRGIES
+661 RIREANAQKLRGIES
-676 ANQGILNSMSGF
+676 ANQGILNSLSGF
-688 TKNLFNN
+688 AKNLYNN
-695 YQQYKSEQYNN
+695 YQQFRSERYND
-706 KMLNLYAKEA
+706 KLLNLYAKDIDSRSKED
-716 GVDLSGNTTPS
+716 VP
-727 SNSNGVQRQAAA
+727 
-739 VAAQK
+739 AQK
-744 QAAEQQAKNEAYNR
+744 QSEEHYDFSNNPFAKK
-758 YANQVEADL
+758 L
-767 YNLRRNPLGGIHA
+767 YESMMPKMTFKMDPRIKRE
-780 QTRKPQFN
+780 
-788 YTKYTKPLMQTL
+788 
-800 SDLYNTNIRQN
+800 
-811 QLLDLSKILPAGL
+811 LDLLNLGISPFSSLGRSMLLKPNFKFNFSKKIKI
-824 VR
+824 

>member
-58 LMNNLSLPKTAATF
+58 LMNNLNLPKTTATF
-72 MPHTAATTSL
+72 MPHAAATTSL

-92 PTFSSLSSLT
+92 PSFSSLSSLT

-110 NVGLSSTTLNQV
+110 NVGLSSTALNGA

-142 LNNIGVQTGKVVGT
+142 LNNLGVQTGKVVGT

-165 SLKNAFGSAAAVAG
+165 SLKNAFGSAGAIAG
-179 NVLNLG
+179 NILNLG

-197 LSGMNKN
+197 LSSMDKN
-204 VKSTEDLQGSVS
+204 VKSTKDLQGSVS

-224 IGYQGYGGI
+224 VGYQGYGGI

-243 ALDKQSTVN
+243 ALDKQSTIN
-252 NTVSGFGTG
+252 NTMSGFGAG
-261 AGIGGLVGSIF
+261 AGVGGLVGSIL
-272 PGVGNLIGSGI
+272 PGAGNLIGSAI
-283 GGLFGG
+283 GGLFGAIG
-289 LFGLLG
+289 GLLG
-295 SGHKKSDHENKLRR
+295 SGHKKRDHENKLRR
-309 HIGQLQ
+309 RIGQLQ

-327 KARTKALQNEYYD
+327 EARTKALQNEYYD
-340 NNGYSTGLYS
+340 NNGYSTGLYN

-403 YVDKGVKRADDQFTS
+403 YVNKGVKRADDQFTS

-526 SLPYIFGLTTAVGQ
+526 SLPYIFGLTTAMGQ

-617 NIADTYDKANEINND
+617 NIADAYDKANEINNN
-632 YKAQYAQAMLQEGDR
+632 YKAQYAQAMLQEGAR
-647 DAAARQQANQIQQE
+647 DATARQQANQIQQE
-661 RIREASAQKLRGIES
+661 RSREASAQKLRGIES
-676 ANQGILNSMSGF
+676 ANQGILNSLSGF
-688 TKNLFNN
+688 AKNLYNN
-695 YQQYKSEQYNN
+695 YQQFRSERYNDR
-706 KMLNLYAKEA
+706 LLDLYAKDIDNKGKE
-716 GVDLSGNTTPS
+716 DLPT
-727 SNSNGVQRQAAA
+727 
-739 VAAQK
+739 QK
-744 QAAEQQAKNEAYNR
+744 QKASQKQSEEYYDFSTNPFAKK
-758 YANQVEADL
+758 L
-767 YNLRRNPLGGIHA
+767 YESMIPKMTFKMDPRTERELNLLNLGISPFSSLGRNMLL
-780 QTRKPQFN
+780 KPNFKFN
-788 YTKYTKPLMQTL
+788 F
-800 SDLYNTNIRQN
+800 
-811 QLLDLSKILPAGL
+811 SKKIKM
-824 VR
+824 

>member
-58 LMNNLSLPKTAATF
+58 LMNNLNLPKTTATF
-72 MPHTAATTSL
+72 MPHAAATTSL

-92 PTFSSLSSLT
+92 PSFSSLSSLT

-110 NVGLSSTTLNQV
+110 NVGLSSTALNGA

-142 LNNIGVQTGKVVGT
+142 LNNLGVQTGKVVGT

-165 SLKNAFGSAAAVAG
+165 SLKNAFGSAGAIAG
-179 NVLNLG
+179 NILNVG

-197 LSGMNKN
+197 LSSMDKN
-204 VKSTEDLQGSVS
+204 VKSTKDLQGSVS

-224 IGYQGYGGI
+224 VGYQGYGGI

-272 PGVGNLIGSGI
+272 PGAGNLIGAGI
-283 GGLFGG
+283 GGLFGAIGG
-289 LFGLLG
+289 LFE
-295 SGHKKSDHENKLRR
+295 SNRKKRNHENKLRR
-309 HIGQLQ
+309 RIGQLQ

-327 KARTKALQNEYYD
+327 EARTKALQNEYYD

-526 SLPYIFGLTTAVGQ
+526 SLPYIFGLTTAMGQ

-617 NIADTYDKANEINND
+617 NIADTYDKANEINNN
-632 YKAQYAQAMLQEGDR
+632 YKAQYAQAMLQEGAR
-647 DAAARQQANQIQQE
+647 DATARQQANQIQQE
-661 RIREASAQKLRGIES
+661 RSREASAQKLRGIES
-676 ANQGILNSMSGF
+676 ANQGILNSLSGF
-688 TKNLFNN
+688 AKNLYNN
-695 YQQYKSEQYNN
+695 YQQFRSERYNDR
-706 KMLNLYAKEA
+706 LLDLYAKDIDNKGKE
-716 GVDLSGNTTPS
+716 DLPT
-727 SNSNGVQRQAAA
+727 
-739 VAAQK
+739 QK
-744 QAAEQQAKNEAYNR
+744 QKVSKKQMKKVLPYNFYGEMTPNVFTTGNNPMSWKQ
-758 YANQVEADL
+758 YA
-767 YNLRRNPLGGIHA
+767 
-780 QTRKPQFN
+780 
-788 YTKYTKPLMQTL
+788 TL
-800 SDLYNTNIRQN
+800 Q
-811 QLLDLSKILPAGL
+811 QLLKYGKI
-824 VR
+824 R

>member
-58 LMNNLSLPKTAATF
+58 LMNNLNLPKTAAAF
-72 MPHTAATTSL
+72 APTATS
-82 LTPTLSSSLM
+82 TVTSSLGSTLGII
-92 PTFSSLSSLT
+92 PAGISPSSLIPIGSSLGSTLGSSLGSTLGSSLSGISTATAGLT
-102 PAAASSLF
+102 GRVA
-110 NVGLSSTTLNQV
+110 GLSPQL
-122 NNLAFK
+122 LAK
-128 LGLQTGNKV
+128 AQQ
-137 LTNQA
+137 QA
-142 LNNIGVQTGKVVGT
+142 LTTGMKSAG
-156 NLAKEASKA
+156 KA
-165 SLKNAFGSAAAVAG
+165 SLSNAIGSAGAIAG
-179 NVLNLG
+179 NMLNLG

-197 LSGMNKN
+197 LSSMDKN
-204 VKSTEDLQGSVS
+204 VKSTKDLQGSVS

-224 IGYQGYGGI
+224 VGYQGYGGI
-233 DTNAEIKYMK
+233 DTDAEIKYMK
-243 ALDKQSTVN
+243 ALDKQSTIN
-252 NTVSGFGTG
+252 NTMSGFGAG
-261 AGIGGLVGSIF
+261 AGVGGLVGSVF
-272 PGVGNLIGSGI
+272 PGVGNLIGSAI
-283 GGLFGG
+283 GGLFGAIGG
-289 LFGLLG
+289 LFG
-295 SGHKKSDHENKLRR
+295 SHRKKRNHERKLRR
-309 HIGQLQ
+309 RIGQLQ
-315 ISNDGYNTQALS
+315 ISNDGYNTQGLS
-327 KARTKALQNEYYD
+327 EARTKALQNEYYD

-526 SLPYIFGLTTAVGQ
+526 SLPYIFGLTTAMGQ

-617 NIADTYDKANEINND
+617 NIADTYDKANEINNN
-632 YKAQYAQAMLQEGDR
+632 YKAQYAQAMLQEGAR

-661 RIREASAQKLRGIES
+661 RVREANAQKLRGIES
-676 ANQGILNSMSGF
+676 ANQGILNSLSGF
-688 TKNLFNN
+688 AKNLYNN
-695 YQQYKSEQYNN
+695 YQQFRSERYNDR
-706 KMLNLYAKEA
+706 LLDLYAKHIDNESK
-716 GVDLSGNTTPS
+716 G
-727 SNSNGVQRQAAA
+727 A
-739 VAAQK
+739 VPTQK
-744 QAAEQQAKNEAYNR
+744 QEAPQKQSEEYYDFSTNPFAKK
-758 YANQVEADL
+758 L
-767 YNLRRNPLGGIHA
+767 YESMIPKMTFKMDPRTERELNLLKFGISPFSSLGRNMLL
-780 QTRKPQFN
+780 KPNFKFN
-788 YTKYTKPLMQTL
+788 F
-800 SDLYNTNIRQN
+800 
-811 QLLDLSKILPAGL
+811 SKKIKM
-824 VR
+824 

>member
-25 NMQLGINANDQADDV
+25 NMQLGINANDQTDDV

-58 LMNNLSLPKTAATF
+58 LMNNINLPKTAAAF
-72 MPHTAATTSL
+72 APTATS
-82 LTPTLSSSLM
+82 TVTSSLGSTLGII
-92 PTFSSLSSLT
+92 PAGISPSSLIPIGSSLGSTLGSSLGSTLGSSLSGISTATAGLT
-102 PAAASSLF
+102 GRVA
-110 NVGLSSTTLNQV
+110 GLSPQL
-122 NNLAFK
+122 LAK
-128 LGLQTGNKV
+128 AQQ
-137 LTNQA
+137 QA
-142 LNNIGVQTGKVVGT
+142 LTTGMKSAG
-156 NLAKEASKA
+156 KA
-165 SLKNAFGSAAAVAG
+165 SLSNAIGSAGAIAG

-197 LSGMNKN
+197 LSSMDKN
-204 VKSTEDLQGSVS
+204 VKSTKDLQGSVS

-224 IGYQGYGGI
+224 VGYQGYGGI

-243 ALDKQSTVN
+243 ALDKQSTIN
-252 NTVSGFGTG
+252 NTMSGFGAG
-261 AGIGGLVGSIF
+261 AGVGGLVGSIL
-272 PGVGNLIGSGI
+272 PGAGNLIGSAI
-283 GGLFGG
+283 GGLFGAIG
-289 LFGLLG
+289 GLLG
-295 SGHKKSDHENKLRR
+295 SGHKKRDHENKLRR
-309 HIGQLQ
+309 RIGQLQ

-327 KARTKALQNEYYD
+327 EARTKALQNEYYD
-340 NNGYSTGLYS
+340 NNGYSTGLYN

-526 SLPYIFGLTTAVGQ
+526 SLPYIFGLTTAMGQ

-617 NIADTYDKANEINND
+617 NIADTYDKANEINNN
-632 YKAQYAQAMLQEGDR
+632 YKAQYAQALLQEGAR

-661 RIREASAQKLRGIES
+661 RSREASAQKLRGIES
-676 ANQGILNSMSGF
+676 ANQGILNSLSGF
-688 TKNLFNN
+688 AKNLYNN
-695 YQQYKSEQYNN
+695 YQQFRSERYNDR
-706 KMLNLYAKEA
+706 LLDLYAKDIDNKGKE
-716 GVDLSGNTTPS
+716 DLPT
-727 SNSNGVQRQAAA
+727 
-739 VAAQK
+739 QK
-744 QAAEQQAKNEAYNR
+744 QKVSKKQIKKVLPYNFYGEMTPNVFTTGNNPMSWKQ
-758 YANQVEADL
+758 YA
-767 YNLRRNPLGGIHA
+767 
-780 QTRKPQFN
+780 
-788 YTKYTKPLMQTL
+788 TL
-800 SDLYNTNIRQN
+800 Q
-811 QLLDLSKILPAGL
+811 QLLKYGKI
-824 VR
+824 R

>member
-12 PKYDLASKQTDPA
+12 PKYDLASKHTDPA
-25 NMQLGINANDQADDV
+25 NMYLGINANDQADDV

-51 IQSNVSS
+51 IQSNMSS
-58 LMNNLSLPKTAATF
+58 LVNNLSFPSTAAAF
-72 MPHTAATTSL
+72 APAATSTLGSTVPSIIPAGISTSSLIPATSTLGSTASSL
-82 LTPTLSSSLM
+82 LIPAG
-92 PTFSSLSSLT
+92 SSLSGISAATAGLT
-102 PAAASSLF
+102 GRVA
-110 NVGLSSTTLNQV
+110 GLSPQL
-122 NNLAFK
+122 LAK
-128 LGLQTGNKV
+128 AQQ
-137 LTNQA
+137 QA
-142 LNNIGVQTGKVVGT
+142 LTTSMKQAG
-156 NLAKEASKA
+156 KA

-179 NVLNLG
+179 NILNIG

-197 LSGMNKN
+197 LSSMDKN
-204 VKSTEDLQGSVS
+204 VKSTKDLQGSVS

-224 IGYQGYGGI
+224 VGYQGYGGI
-233 DTNAEIKYMK
+233 DTDAEIKYMK
-243 ALDKQSTVN
+243 ALDKQSTIN
-252 NTVSGFGTG
+252 NTTSGFGAG
-261 AGIGGLVGSIF
+261 AGVGGLVGSIF
-272 PGVGNLIGSGI
+272 PGAGNLIGAGI
-283 GGLFGG
+283 GGLFGAIGG
-289 LFGLLG
+289 LFM
-295 SGHKKSDHENKLRR
+295 SHRKKRNHENKLRR
-309 HIGQLQ
+309 RIGYLQ
-315 ISNDGYNTQALS
+315 ISNDGHNTQALS
-327 KARTKALQNEYYD
+327 EARTKALQNEYYD

-363 DDTVKPYGK
+363 NDTVKPYGK

-431 IDMTNGISFADQAAK
+431 IDITNGISFADQAAK

-502 LGLLQSRSYDDGKD
+502 LGLLQSRSYDNGKD

-526 SLPYIFGLTTAVGQ
+526 SLPYIFGLTTAMGQ

-559 YANVALDKLAS
+559 YANIALDKLAS

-617 NIADTYDKANEINND
+617 NIADTYDKANEINNN
-632 YKAQYAQAMLQEGDR
+632 YRAQYAQALLQEGAR

-661 RIREASAQKLRGIES
+661 RIREANAQKLRGIES
-676 ANQGILNSMSGF
+676 ANQGILNSLSGF
-688 TKNLFNN
+688 AKNLYNN
-695 YQQYKSEQYNN
+695 YQQFRSERYNN
-706 KMLNLYAKEA
+706 KLLDLYAKDIDSRSKED
-716 GVDLSGNTTPS
+716 VP
-727 SNSNGVQRQAAA
+727 
-739 VAAQK
+739 AQK
-744 QAAEQQAKNEAYNR
+744 QLEKHYDFSNNPFAKK
-758 YANQVEADL
+758 L
-767 YNLRRNPLGGIHA
+767 YESMMPKMTFKMDPRIKRE
-780 QTRKPQFN
+780 
-788 YTKYTKPLMQTL
+788 
-800 SDLYNTNIRQN
+800 
-811 QLLDLSKILPAGL
+811 LDLLNLGISPFSSLGRRMLLKPNFKFNFSKKIKM
-824 VR
+824 

>member
-58 LMNNLSLPKTAATF
+58 LMNNINLPKTAAAF
-72 MPHTAATTSL
+72 APTATS
-82 LTPTLSSSLM
+82 TVTSSLGSTLGII
-92 PTFSSLSSLT
+92 PAGISPSSLIPIGSSLGSTLGSSLGSTLGSSLSGISTATAGLT
-102 PAAASSLF
+102 GRVA
-110 NVGLSSTTLNQV
+110 GLSPQL
-122 NNLAFK
+122 LAK
-128 LGLQTGNKV
+128 AQQ
-137 LTNQA
+137 QA
-142 LNNIGVQTGKVVGT
+142 LTTGMKSAG
-156 NLAKEASKA
+156 KA
-165 SLKNAFGSAAAVAG
+165 SLSNAIGSAGAIAG

-197 LSGMNKN
+197 LSSMDKN
-204 VKSTEDLQGSVS
+204 VKSTKDLQGSVS

-224 IGYQGYGGI
+224 VGYQGYGGI

-243 ALDKQSTVN
+243 ALDKQSTIN
-252 NTVSGFGTG
+252 NTMSGFGAG
-261 AGIGGLVGSIF
+261 AGVGGLVGSIL
-272 PGVGNLIGSGI
+272 PGAGNLIGSAI
-283 GGLFGG
+283 GGLFGAIG
-289 LFGLLG
+289 GLLG
-295 SGHKKSDHENKLRR
+295 SGHKKRDHENKLRR
-309 HIGQLQ
+309 RIGQLQ

-327 KARTKALQNEYYD
+327 EARTKALQNEYYD

-363 DDTVKPYGK
+363 DDTIKSYGK

-526 SLPYIFGLTTAVGQ
+526 SLPYIFGLTTAMGQ

-617 NIADTYDKANEINND
+617 NIADTYDKANEINNN
-632 YKAQYAQAMLQEGDR
+632 YKAQYAQAMLQEGAR

-661 RIREASAQKLRGIES
+661 RVREASAQKLRGIES
-676 ANQGILNSMSGF
+676 ANQGILNSLSGF
-688 TKNLFNN
+688 AKNLYNN
-695 YQQYKSEQYNN
+695 YQQFRSERYNDR
-706 KMLNLYAKEA
+706 LLDLYAKDIDNK
-716 GVDLSGNTTPS
+716 GKGDLPT
-727 SNSNGVQRQAAA
+727 
-739 VAAQK
+739 QK
-744 QAAEQQAKNEAYNR
+744 QKALQKQSEEYYDFSTNPFAKK
-758 YANQVEADL
+758 L
-767 YNLRRNPLGGIHA
+767 YKSMIPKMTFKMDPRTERELNLLNLGISPFSSLGRNMLL
-780 QTRKPQFN
+780 KPNFKFN
-788 YTKYTKPLMQTL
+788 F
-800 SDLYNTNIRQN
+800 
-811 QLLDLSKILPAGL
+811 SKKIKM
-824 VR
+824 

>member
-25 NMQLGINANDQADDV
+25 NMQLGVNANDQANDV

-58 LMNNLSLPKTAATF
+58 LMNNINLPKMAAAFAPTA
-72 MPHTAATTSL
+72 TS
-82 LTPTLSSSLM
+82 TVTSSLGSTLGII
-92 PTFSSLSSLT
+92 PAGISPSSLIPIGSSLGSTLGSSLGSTLGSSLSGISTATAGLT
-102 PAAASSLF
+102 GRVA
-110 NVGLSSTTLNQV
+110 GLSPQL
-122 NNLAFK
+122 LAK
-128 LGLQTGNKV
+128 AQQ
-137 LTNQA
+137 QA
-142 LNNIGVQTGKVVGT
+142 LTTGMKSAG
-156 NLAKEASKA
+156 KA
-165 SLKNAFGSAAAVAG
+165 SLSNAIGSAGAIAG
-179 NVLNLG
+179 NVLNLA

-197 LSGMNKN
+197 LSSMDKN
-204 VKSTEDLQGSVS
+204 VKSTKDLQGSVS
-216 TFNDNING
+216 TFNDSING
-224 IGYQGYGGI
+224 VGYQGYGGI

-243 ALDKQSTVN
+243 ALDKQSTIN
-252 NTVSGFGTG
+252 NTMSGFGTG
-261 AGIGGLVGSIF
+261 AGVGGLVGSIF
-272 PGVGNLIGSGI
+272 PGAGNLIGSAI
-283 GGLFGG
+283 GGLFGAIGG
-289 LFGLLG
+289 LFG
-295 SGHKKSDHENKLRR
+295 SHRKKRNHERKLRR
-309 HIGQLQ
+309 RIGQLQ

-327 KARTKALQNEYYD
+327 EARTKALQNEYYD

-526 SLPYIFGLTTAVGQ
+526 SLPYIFGLTTAMGQ

-559 YANVALDKLAS
+559 YANIALDKLAS

-594 NAGGMSPGQRMIQQ
+594 NAGGISPGQRMIQQ

-617 NIADTYDKANEINND
+617 NIADTYDKANEINNN
-632 YKAQYAQAMLQEGDR
+632 YKAQYAQALLQEGAR

-661 RIREASAQKLRGIES
+661 RVREANAQKLRGIES
-676 ANQGILNSMSGF
+676 ANQGILNSLSGF
-688 TKNLFNN
+688 AKNLYNN
-695 YQQYKSEQYNN
+695 YQQFRSERYNN
-706 KMLNLYAKEA
+706 KLLDLYAKDIDNKSK
-716 GVDLSGNTTPS
+716 GDLPT
-727 SNSNGVQRQAAA
+727 
-739 VAAQK
+739 QK
-744 QAAEQQAKNEAYNR
+744 QKAPQKQSEEYYDFSTNPFAKK
-758 YANQVEADL
+758 L
-767 YNLRRNPLGGIHA
+767 YESMIPKMTFKMDPRMERELNLLKFGISPFSSLGRNMLL
-780 QTRKPQFN
+780 KPNFKFN
-788 YTKYTKPLMQTL
+788 F
-800 SDLYNTNIRQN
+800 
-811 QLLDLSKILPAGL
+811 SKKIKM
-824 VR
+824 

>member
-12 PKYDLASKQTDPA
+12 PKYDLASKRTDPA
-25 NMQLGINANDQADDV
+25 NMYLGINANDQADDV

-51 IQSNVSS
+51 IQSNMSS
-58 LMNNLSLPKTAATF
+58 LVNNLSFPSTAAAF
-72 MPHTAATTSL
+72 APAATSTLGSTVPSIIPAGISASSLIPATSTLGSTASSL
-82 LTPTLSSSLM
+82 LIPAG
-92 PTFSSLSSLT
+92 SSLSGISAATAGLT
-102 PAAASSLF
+102 GRVA
-110 NVGLSSTTLNQV
+110 GLSPQL
-122 NNLAFK
+122 LAK
-128 LGLQTGNKV
+128 AQQ
-137 LTNQA
+137 QA
-142 LNNIGVQTGKVVGT
+142 LTTGMKSAG
-156 NLAKEASKA
+156 KA
-165 SLKNAFGSAAAVAG
+165 SLSNAIGSAGAIAG
-179 NVLNLG
+179 NILNVG

-197 LSGMNKN
+197 LSSMDKN
-204 VKSTEDLQGSVS
+204 VKSTKDLQGSVS

-224 IGYQGYGGI
+224 VGYQGYGGI
-233 DTNAEIKYMK
+233 DTDAEIKYMK
-243 ALDKQSTVN
+243 ALDKQSTIN
-252 NTVSGFGTG
+252 NTTSGFGAG
-261 AGIGGLVGSIF
+261 AGVGGLVGSIF
-272 PGVGNLIGSGI
+272 PGAGSLIGAGI
-283 GGLFGG
+283 GGLFGAIGG
-289 LFGLLG
+289 LIG
-295 SGHKKSDHENKLRR
+295 SHRKKRNHERKLRR
-309 HIGQLQ
+309 RIGQLQ

-327 KARTKALQNEYYD
+327 EARTKALQNEYYD
-340 NNGYSTGLYS
+340 NNGYSTGLYN
-350 ADKGKDQNYNNKQ
+350 ADRGKDQNYNNKQ
-363 DDTVKPYGK
+363 NDAIKPYGK

-431 IDMTNGISFADQAAK
+431 IDITNGISFADQAAK

-454 NKLINEIQNGRG
+454 NKLINEIQNGKG
-466 NDKTKELNLKQA
+466 DDKTKELNLKQA

-526 SLPYIFGLTTAVGQ
+526 SLPYIFGLTTAMGQ

-559 YANVALDKLAS
+559 YANIALDKLAS

-617 NIADTYDKANEINND
+617 NIADTYDKANEINNN
-632 YKAQYAQAMLQEGDR
+632 YRAQYAQALLQEGTR

-661 RIREASAQKLRGIES
+661 RIREANAQKLRGIES
-676 ANQGILNSMSGF
+676 ANQGILNSLSGF
-688 TKNLFNN
+688 AKNLYNN
-695 YQQYKSEQYNN
+695 YQQFRSERYND
-706 KMLNLYAKEA
+706 KLLDLYAKDIDSRSKKD
-716 GVDLSGNTTPS
+716 VPT
-727 SNSNGVQRQAAA
+727 
-739 VAAQK
+739 QK
-744 QAAEQQAKNEAYNR
+744 QSEEHYDFSNNPFAKK
-758 YANQVEADL
+758 L
-767 YNLRRNPLGGIHA
+767 YESMMPKMTFKMDPHIKRE
-780 QTRKPQFN
+780 
-788 YTKYTKPLMQTL
+788 
-800 SDLYNTNIRQN
+800 
-811 QLLDLSKILPAGL
+811 LDLLNLGISPFSSLGRSMLLKPNFKFNFSKKIKM
-824 VR
+824 

>member
-12 PKYDLASKQTDPA
+12 PKYDLASKRTDPA
-25 NMQLGINANDQADDV
+25 NMYLGINANDQADDV

-51 IQSNVSS
+51 IQSNMSS
-58 LMNNLSLPKTAATF
+58 LVNNLSFPSTAAAF
-72 MPHTAATTSL
+72 APAATSTLGSTVPSIIPAGISASSLIPATSTLGSTASSL
-82 LTPTLSSSLM
+82 LIPAG
-92 PTFSSLSSLT
+92 SSLSGISAATAGLT
-102 PAAASSLF
+102 GRVA
-110 NVGLSSTTLNQV
+110 GLSPQL
-122 NNLAFK
+122 LAK
-128 LGLQTGNKV
+128 AKQ
-137 LTNQA
+137 QA
-142 LNNIGVQTGKVVGT
+142 LTTGMKSAG
-156 NLAKEASKA
+156 KA
-165 SLKNAFGSAAAVAG
+165 SLKNAFGSTAAVAG
-179 NVLNLG
+179 NILNLG

-197 LSGMNKN
+197 LSSMDKN
-204 VKSTEDLQGSVS
+204 VKSTKDLQGSVS

-224 IGYQGYGGI
+224 VGYQGYGGI
-233 DTNAEIKYMK
+233 DTDAEIKYMK
-243 ALDKQSTVN
+243 TLDKQSTIN
-252 NTVSGFGTG
+252 NTTSGFGAG
-261 AGIGGLVGSIF
+261 AGVGGLVGSIF
-272 PGVGNLIGSGI
+272 PGAGNLIGAGI
-283 GGLFGG
+283 GGLFGAIG
-289 LFGLLG
+289 GLLG
-295 SGHKKSDHENKLRR
+295 SHRKKRNHENKLRR
-309 HIGQLQ
+309 RIGQLQ

-327 KARTKALQNEYYD
+327 EARTKALQNEYYD
-340 NNGYSTGLYS
+340 NNGYSTGLYN
-350 ADKGKDQNYNNKQ
+350 ADRGKDQNYNNKQ
-363 DDTVKPYGK
+363 NDTVKPYGK

-431 IDMTNGISFADQAAK
+431 IDITNGISFADQAAK

-502 LGLLQSRSYDDGKD
+502 LGLLQSRSYDNGKD

-526 SLPYIFGLTTAVGQ
+526 SLPYIFGLTTAMGQ

-559 YANVALDKLAS
+559 YANIALDKLAS

-617 NIADTYDKANEINND
+617 NIADTYDKANEINNN
-632 YKAQYAQAMLQEGDR
+632 YKAQYAQALLQEGAR

-661 RIREASAQKLRGIES
+661 RIREANAQKLRGIES
-676 ANQGILNSMSGF
+676 ANQGILNSLSGF
-688 TKNLFNN
+688 AKNLYNN
-695 YQQYKSEQYNN
+695 YQQFRSERYNDR
-706 KMLNLYAKEA
+706 LLDLYAKDIDSRSKED
-716 GVDLSGNTTPS
+716 VP
-727 SNSNGVQRQAAA
+727 
-739 VAAQK
+739 AQK
-744 QAAEQQAKNEAYNR
+744 QSEEHYDFSNNPFAKK
-758 YANQVEADL
+758 L
-767 YNLRRNPLGGIHA
+767 YESMMPKMTFKMDPRIKRE
-780 QTRKPQFN
+780 
-788 YTKYTKPLMQTL
+788 
-800 SDLYNTNIRQN
+800 
-811 QLLDLSKILPAGL
+811 LDLLNLGISPFSSLGRSILLKPNFKFNFSKKIKM
-824 VR
+824 

>member
-58 LMNNLSLPKTAATF
+58 LMNNLNLPKTAAAF
-72 MPHTAATTSL
+72 APTATS
-82 LTPTLSSSLM
+82 TVTSSLGSTLGII
-92 PTFSSLSSLT
+92 PAGISPSSLIPIGSSLGSTLGSSLGSTLGSSLSGISTATAGLT
-102 PAAASSLF
+102 GRVA
-110 NVGLSSTTLNQV
+110 GLSPQL
-122 NNLAFK
+122 LAK
-128 LGLQTGNKV
+128 AQQ
-137 LTNQA
+137 QA
-142 LNNIGVQTGKVVGT
+142 LTTGMKSAG
-156 NLAKEASKA
+156 KA
-165 SLKNAFGSAAAVAG
+165 SLSNAIGSAGAIAG

-197 LSGMNKN
+197 LSSMNKN
-204 VKSTEDLQGSVS
+204 VKSTKDLQGSVS

-224 IGYQGYGGI
+224 VGYQGYGGI

-272 PGVGNLIGSGI
+272 PGAGSLIGSGI

-295 SGHKKSDHENKLRR
+295 SHRKKRDHENELRR
-309 HIGQLQ
+309 RIGQLQ

-327 KARTKALQNEYYD
+327 EARTKALQNEYYD

-526 SLPYIFGLTTAVGQ
+526 SLPYIFGLTTAMGQ
-540 KNMYKKLP
+540 KKMYKKLP

-559 YANVALDKLAS
+559 YANVALDKLAN

-617 NIADTYDKANEINND
+617 NIADTYDKANEINNN
-632 YKAQYAQAMLQEGDR
+632 YKAQYAQAMLQEGAR

-676 ANQGILNSMSGF
+676 ANQGILNSLSGF
-688 TKNLFNN
+688 AKNLYNN
-695 YQQYKSEQYNN
+695 YQQFRSERYNDR
-706 KMLNLYAKEA
+706 LLDLYAKDIDNKGKEA
-716 GVDLSGNTTPS
+716 LPT
-727 SNSNGVQRQAAA
+727 
-739 VAAQK
+739 QK
-744 QAAEQQAKNEAYNR
+744 QKVSKKQMKKVLPYNFYGEMTPNVFTTGNNPMSWKQ
-758 YANQVEADL
+758 YA
-767 YNLRRNPLGGIHA
+767 
-780 QTRKPQFN
+780 
-788 YTKYTKPLMQTL
+788 TL
-800 SDLYNTNIRQN
+800 Q
-811 QLLDLSKILPAGL
+811 QLLKYGKI
-824 VR
+824 R

>member
-12 PKYDLASKQTDPA
+12 PKYDLASKRTDPA
-25 NMQLGINANDQADDV
+25 NMYLGVNANDQADDV

-51 IQSNVSS
+51 IQSNMSS
-58 LMNNLSLPKTAATF
+58 LVNNLSFPSTAAAFT
-72 MPHTAATTSL
+72 PAVTSTLGSTVPSIIPAGISTSSLIPATSTLGSTASSL
-82 LTPTLSSSLM
+82 LIPAG
-92 PTFSSLSSLT
+92 SSLSGISAATAGLT
-102 PAAASSLF
+102 GRVA
-110 NVGLSSTTLNQV
+110 GLSPQL
-122 NNLAFK
+122 LAK
-128 LGLQTGNKV
+128 AQQ
-137 LTNQA
+137 QA
-142 LNNIGVQTGKVVGT
+142 LTTSMKQAG
-156 NLAKEASKA
+156 KA
-165 SLKNAFGSAAAVAG
+165 SLKNAFGSTAAVAG
-179 NVLNLG
+179 NILNIG

-197 LSGMNKN
+197 LSSMDKN
-204 VKSTEDLQGSVS
+204 VKSTKDLQGSVS

-224 IGYQGYGGI
+224 VGYQGYGGI
-233 DTNAEIKYMK
+233 DTDAEIKYMK
-243 ALDKQSTVN
+243 ALDKQSTIN
-252 NTVSGFGTG
+252 NTTSGFGAG
-261 AGIGGLVGSIF
+261 AGVGGLVGSIF
-272 PGVGNLIGSGI
+272 PGAGNLIGAGI
-283 GGLFGG
+283 GGLFGAIGG
-289 LFGLLG
+289 LFM
-295 SGHKKSDHENKLRR
+295 SHRKKRNHENKLRR
-309 HIGQLQ
+309 RIGQLQ

-327 KARTKALQNEYYD
+327 EARTKALQNEYYD
-340 NNGYSTGLYS
+340 NNGYSTGLYN
-350 ADKGKDQNYNNKQ
+350 ADRGKDQNYNNKQ
-363 DDTVKPYGK
+363 NDAIKPYGK

-393 QWDFINGQAS
+393 QWDFIKGQAS

-497 KQHKM
+497 KQHKT
-502 LGLLQSRSYDDGKD
+502 LGLLQSRSYDNGKD
-516 WSSLINYGTT
+516 WNSLINYGTT
-526 SLPYIFGLTTAVGQ
+526 SLPYIFGLTTAMGQ

-559 YANVALDKLAS
+559 YANIALDKLAS

-617 NIADTYDKANEINND
+617 NIADTYDKANEINNN
-632 YKAQYAQAMLQEGDR
+632 YRAQYAQALLQEGAR

-661 RIREASAQKLRGIES
+661 RIREANAQKLRGIES
-676 ANQGILNSMSGF
+676 ANQGILNSLSGF
-688 TKNLFNN
+688 AKNLYNN
-695 YQQYKSEQYNN
+695 YQQFRSERYND
-706 KMLNLYAKEA
+706 KLLDLYAKEIDSRSKED
-716 GVDLSGNTTPS
+716 VP
-727 SNSNGVQRQAAA
+727 
-739 VAAQK
+739 AQK
-744 QAAEQQAKNEAYNR
+744 QSEEHYDFSNNPFAKK
-758 YANQVEADL
+758 L
-767 YNLRRNPLGGIHA
+767 YESMMPKMTFKMDPRIKRE
-780 QTRKPQFN
+780 
-788 YTKYTKPLMQTL
+788 
-800 SDLYNTNIRQN
+800 
-811 QLLDLSKILPAGL
+811 LDLLNLGISPFSSLGRSMLLKPNFKFNFSKKIKM
-824 VR
+824 

>member
-12 PKYDLASKQTDPA
+12 PKYDLASKRTDPA
-25 NMQLGINANDQADDV
+25 NMYLGINANDQADDV

-51 IQSNVSS
+51 IQSNISS
-58 LMNNLSLPKTAATF
+58 LVNNLSFPSTAAAF
-72 MPHTAATTSL
+72 APAATSTLGSTVPSIIPAGISTSSLIPATSTLGSTASSL
-82 LTPTLSSSLM
+82 LIPAG
-92 PTFSSLSSLT
+92 SSLSGISAATAGLT
-102 PAAASSLF
+102 GRVA
-110 NVGLSSTTLNQV
+110 GLSPQL
-122 NNLAFK
+122 LAK
-128 LGLQTGNKV
+128 AQQ
-137 LTNQA
+137 QA
-142 LNNIGVQTGKVVGT
+142 LTTSMKQAG
-156 NLAKEASKA
+156 KA
-165 SLKNAFGSAAAVAG
+165 SLKNAFGSTAAVAG
-179 NVLNLG
+179 NILNIG

-197 LSGMNKN
+197 LSSMDKN
-204 VKSTEDLQGSVS
+204 VKSTKDLQGSVS

-224 IGYQGYGGI
+224 VGYQGYGGI
-233 DTNAEIKYMK
+233 DTDAEIKYMK
-243 ALDKQSTVN
+243 ALDKQSTIN
-252 NTVSGFGTG
+252 NTTSGFGTG
-261 AGIGGLVGSIF
+261 AGVGGLVGSIF
-272 PGVGNLIGSGI
+272 PGAGSLIGAGI
-283 GGLFGG
+283 GGLFGAIGG
-289 LFGLLG
+289 LFG
-295 SGHKKSDHENKLRR
+295 SHRKKRNHERKLRR
-309 HIGQLQ
+309 RIGQLQ

-327 KARTKALQNEYYD
+327 EARTKALQNEYYD

-431 IDMTNGISFADQAAK
+431 IDITNGISFADQAAK

-526 SLPYIFGLTTAVGQ
+526 SLPYIFGLTTAMGQ

-559 YANVALDKLAS
+559 YANIALDKLAS

-617 NIADTYDKANEINND
+617 NIADTYDKANEINNN
-632 YKAQYAQAMLQEGDR
+632 YRAQYAQALLQEGAR

-661 RIREASAQKLRGIES
+661 RIREANAQKLRGIES
-676 ANQGILNSMSGF
+676 ANQGILNSLSGF
-688 TKNLFNN
+688 AKNLYNN
-695 YQQYKSEQYNN
+695 YQQFRSERYNDR
-706 KMLNLYAKEA
+706 LLDLYAKDIDSRSKED
-716 GVDLSGNTTPS
+716 VP
-727 SNSNGVQRQAAA
+727 
-739 VAAQK
+739 AQK
-744 QAAEQQAKNEAYNR
+744 QSKEHYDFSNNPFAKK
-758 YANQVEADL
+758 L
-767 YNLRRNPLGGIHA
+767 YESMMPKMTFKMDPRIKRE
-780 QTRKPQFN
+780 
-788 YTKYTKPLMQTL
+788 
-800 SDLYNTNIRQN
+800 
-811 QLLDLSKILPAGL
+811 LDLLNLGISPFSSLGRSMLLKPNFKFNFSKKIKM
-824 VR
+824 

>member
-12 PKYDLASKQTDPA
+12 PKYDLASKQTDLA
-25 NMQLGINANDQADDV
+25 NMQLGINANDQANDV

-58 LMNNLSLPKTAATF
+58 LMNNINLPKTAAAF
-72 MPHTAATTSL
+72 APTATS
-82 LTPTLSSSLM
+82 TVTSSLGSTLGII
-92 PTFSSLSSLT
+92 PAGISPSSLIPIGSSLGSTLGSSLGSTLGSSLSGISTATAGLT
-102 PAAASSLF
+102 GRVA
-110 NVGLSSTTLNQV
+110 GLSPQL
-122 NNLAFK
+122 LAK
-128 LGLQTGNKV
+128 AQQ
-137 LTNQA
+137 QA
-142 LNNIGVQTGKVVGT
+142 LTTGMKSAG
-156 NLAKEASKA
+156 KA
-165 SLKNAFGSAAAVAG
+165 SLSNAIGSAGAIAG

-197 LSGMNKN
+197 LSSMDKN
-204 VKSTEDLQGSVS
+204 VKSTKDLQGSVS

-224 IGYQGYGGI
+224 VGYQGYGGI

-243 ALDKQSTVN
+243 ALDKQSTIN
-252 NTVSGFGTG
+252 NTMSGFGAG
-261 AGIGGLVGSIF
+261 AGVGGLVGSIF
-272 PGVGNLIGSGI
+272 PGAGNLIGSAI
-283 GGLFGG
+283 GGLFGAIGG
-289 LFGLLG
+289 LFG
-295 SGHKKSDHENKLRR
+295 SHRKKRNHENKLRR
-309 HIGQLQ
+309 RIGQLQ

-327 KARTKALQNEYYD
+327 EARTKALQNEYYD

-363 DDTVKPYGK
+363 DDAVKPYGK

-526 SLPYIFGLTTAVGQ
+526 SLPYIFGLTTAMGQ

-559 YANVALDKLAS
+559 YANMALDKLAS
-570 LKYDP
+570 LRYDP

-594 NAGGMSPGQRMIQQ
+594 NTGGMSPGQRMIQQ

-617 NIADTYDKANEINND
+617 NIADTYDKANEINNN
-632 YKAQYAQAMLQEGDR
+632 YKAQYAQAMLQEGAR
-647 DAAARQQANQIQQE
+647 DATARQQANQIQQE
-661 RIREASAQKLRGIES
+661 RIREANAQKLRGIES
-676 ANQGILNSMSGF
+676 ANQGILNSLSGF
-688 TKNLFNN
+688 AKNLYNN
-695 YQQYKSEQYNN
+695 YQQFRSEQYND
-706 KMLNLYAKEA
+706 KLLDLYAKDIDNKGKEDIPTQKQKVLKKQMQKVLPYNFY
-716 GVDLSGNTTPS
+716 GETTPNVFTTGNNPMS
-727 SNSNGVQRQAAA
+727 W
-739 VAAQK
+739 K
-744 QAAEQQAKNEAYNR
+744 Q
-758 YANQVEADL
+758 YA
-767 YNLRRNPLGGIHA
+767 
-780 QTRKPQFN
+780 
-788 YTKYTKPLMQTL
+788 TL
-800 SDLYNTNIRQN
+800 Q
-811 QLLDLSKILPAGL
+811 QLLKYGKI
-824 VR
+824 R

>member
-12 PKYDLASKQTDPA
+12 PKYDLASKHTDPA
-25 NMQLGINANDQADDV
+25 NMYLGINANDQADDV

-51 IQSNVSS
+51 IQSNMSS
-58 LMNNLSLPKTAATF
+58 LVNNLSFPSTAAAF
-72 MPHTAATTSL
+72 APAATSTLGSTVPSIIPAGISTSSLIPATSTLGSTASSL
-82 LTPTLSSSLM
+82 LIPAG
-92 PTFSSLSSLT
+92 SSLSGISAATAGLT
-102 PAAASSLF
+102 GRVA
-110 NVGLSSTTLNQV
+110 GLSPQL
-122 NNLAFK
+122 LAK
-128 LGLQTGNKV
+128 AQQ
-137 LTNQA
+137 QA
-142 LNNIGVQTGKVVGT
+142 LTTSMKQAG
-156 NLAKEASKA
+156 KA
-165 SLKNAFGSAAAVAG
+165 SLKNAFGSTAAVAG
-179 NVLNLG
+179 NILNLG
-185 SAIYNGIALGKG
+185 GAIYNGIALGKG
-197 LSGMNKN
+197 LSSMDKN
-204 VKSTEDLQGSVS
+204 VKSTKDLQGSVS

-224 IGYQGYGGI
+224 VGYQGYGGI
-233 DTNAEIKYMK
+233 DTDAEIKYMK
-243 ALDKQSTVN
+243 ALDKQSTIN
-252 NTVSGFGTG
+252 NTTSGFGAG
-261 AGIGGLVGSIF
+261 AGVGGLVGSIF
-272 PGVGNLIGSGI
+272 PGAGNLIGAGI
-283 GGLFGG
+283 GGLFGAIGG
-289 LFGLLG
+289 LFM
-295 SGHKKSDHENKLRR
+295 SHRKKRNHENKLRR
-309 HIGQLQ
+309 RIGYLQ
-315 ISNDGYNTQALS
+315 ISNDGHNTQALS
-327 KARTKALQNEYYD
+327 EARTKALQNEYYD

-363 DDTVKPYGK
+363 NDTVKPYGK

-431 IDMTNGISFADQAAK
+431 IDITNGISFADQAAK

-502 LGLLQSRSYDDGKD
+502 LGLLQSRSYDNGKD

-526 SLPYIFGLTTAVGQ
+526 SLPYIFGLTTAMGQ

-559 YANVALDKLAS
+559 YANIALDKLAS

-617 NIADTYDKANEINND
+617 NIADTYDKANEINNN
-632 YKAQYAQAMLQEGDR
+632 YRAQYAQALLQEGAR

-661 RIREASAQKLRGIES
+661 RIREANAQKLRGIES
-676 ANQGILNSMSGF
+676 ANQGILNSLSGF
-688 TKNLFNN
+688 AKNLYNN
-695 YQQYKSEQYNN
+695 YQQFRSERYNN
-706 KMLNLYAKEA
+706 KLLDLYAKDIDSRSKED
-716 GVDLSGNTTPS
+716 VP
-727 SNSNGVQRQAAA
+727 
-739 VAAQK
+739 AQK
-744 QAAEQQAKNEAYNR
+744 QLEKHYDFSNNPFAKK
-758 YANQVEADL
+758 L
-767 YNLRRNPLGGIHA
+767 YESMMPKMTFKMDPRIKRE
-780 QTRKPQFN
+780 
-788 YTKYTKPLMQTL
+788 
-800 SDLYNTNIRQN
+800 
-811 QLLDLSKILPAGL
+811 LDLLNLGISPFSSLGRRMLLKPNFKFNFSKKIKM
-824 VR
+824 

>member
-12 PKYDLASKQTDPA
+12 PKYDLASKRTDPA
-25 NMQLGINANDQADDV
+25 NMYLGINANDQANDV

-51 IQSNVSS
+51 IQSNMSSLVNNLSFPSTAAAFAPAATSTLGSTVQSIIPAGISASSLIPATSTLGSTVSS
-58 LMNNLSLPKTAATF
+58 LLIPAG
-72 MPHTAATTSL
+72 
-82 LTPTLSSSLM
+82 
-92 PTFSSLSSLT
+92 SSLSGISAATAGLT
-102 PAAASSLF
+102 GR
-110 NVGLSSTTLNQV
+110 VTGLSPQL
-122 NNLAFK
+122 LAK
-128 LGLQTGNKV
+128 AQQ
-137 LTNQA
+137 QA
-142 LNNIGVQTGKVVGT
+142 LTTGMKSAG
-156 NLAKEASKA
+156 KA
-165 SLKNAFGSAAAVAG
+165 SLSNAIGSAGAIAG
-179 NVLNLG
+179 NILNVG

-197 LSGMNKN
+197 LSSMDKN
-204 VKSTEDLQGSVS
+204 VKSTKDLQGSVS

-224 IGYQGYGGI
+224 VGYQGYGGI
-233 DTNAEIKYMK
+233 DTDAEIKYMK
-243 ALDKQSTVN
+243 ALDKQSTIN
-252 NTVSGFGTG
+252 NTTSGFGAG
-261 AGIGGLVGSIF
+261 AGVGGLVGSIF
-272 PGVGNLIGSGI
+272 PGAGNLIGAGI
-283 GGLFGG
+283 GGLFGAIGG
-289 LFGLLG
+289 LFG
-295 SGHKKSDHENKLRR
+295 SHRKKRNHENKLRR
-309 HIGQLQ
+309 RIGWLQ

-327 KARTKALQNEYYD
+327 EARTKALQNEYYD

-363 DDTVKPYGK
+363 NDTVKPYGK

-431 IDMTNGISFADQAAK
+431 IDITNGISFADQAAK

-454 NKLINEIQNGRG
+454 NKLINEIQNGKG
-466 NDKTKELNLKQA
+466 DDKTKELNLKQA

-526 SLPYIFGLTTAVGQ
+526 SLPYIFGLTTAIGQ

-559 YANVALDKLAS
+559 YANIALDKLAS

-617 NIADTYDKANEINND
+617 NIADTYDKANEINNN
-632 YKAQYAQAMLQEGDR
+632 YRAQYAQALLQEGAR

-661 RIREASAQKLRGIES
+661 RIREANAQKLRGIES
-676 ANQGILNSMSGF
+676 ANQGILNSLSGF
-688 TKNLFNN
+688 AKNLYNN
-695 YQQYKSEQYNN
+695 YQQFRSERYNDR
-706 KMLNLYAKEA
+706 LLDLYAKDIDSRSKED
-716 GVDLSGNTTPS
+716 VP
-727 SNSNGVQRQAAA
+727 
-739 VAAQK
+739 AQK
-744 QAAEQQAKNEAYNR
+744 QSEEHYDFSNNPFAKK
-758 YANQVEADL
+758 L
-767 YNLRRNPLGGIHA
+767 YESMMPKMTFKMDPRIKRE
-780 QTRKPQFN
+780 
-788 YTKYTKPLMQTL
+788 
-800 SDLYNTNIRQN
+800 
-811 QLLDLSKILPAGL
+811 LDLLNLGISPFSSLGRSMLLKPNFKFNFSKKIKM
-824 VR
+824 

>member
-12 PKYDLASKQTDPA
+12 PKYDLASKRTDPA
-25 NMQLGINANDQADDV
+25 NMYLGINANDQADDV

-51 IQSNVSS
+51 IQSNMSS
-58 LMNNLSLPKTAATF
+58 LVNNLSFPSTAAAFAPAITSTLGSTV
-72 MPHTAATTSL
+72 PSIIPAGISASSLIPATSTLGSTASSL
-82 LTPTLSSSLM
+82 LIPAG
-92 PTFSSLSSLT
+92 SSLSGISAATAGLT
-102 PAAASSLF
+102 GRVA
-110 NVGLSSTTLNQV
+110 GLSPQL
-122 NNLAFK
+122 LAK
-128 LGLQTGNKV
+128 AQQ
-137 LTNQA
+137 QA
-142 LNNIGVQTGKVVGT
+142 LTTGMKSAG
-156 NLAKEASKA
+156 KA
-165 SLKNAFGSAAAVAG
+165 SLSNAIGSAGAIAG
-179 NVLNLG
+179 NILNVG

-197 LSGMNKN
+197 LSSMDKN
-204 VKSTEDLQGSVS
+204 VKSTKDLQGSVS

-224 IGYQGYGGI
+224 VGYQGYGGI
-233 DTNAEIKYMK
+233 DTDAEIKYMK
-243 ALDKQSTVN
+243 ALDKQSTIN
-252 NTVSGFGTG
+252 NTTSGFGAG
-261 AGIGGLVGSIF
+261 AGVGGLVGSIF
-272 PGVGNLIGSGI
+272 PGAGSLIGAGI
-283 GGLFGG
+283 GGLFGAIGG
-289 LFGLLG
+289 LFG
-295 SGHKKSDHENKLRR
+295 SHRKKRNHENKLRR
-309 HIGQLQ
+309 RIGQLQ

-327 KARTKALQNEYYD
+327 EARTKALQNEYYD

-363 DDTVKPYGK
+363 DDTVKQYGK

-431 IDMTNGISFADQAAK
+431 IDITNGISFADQAAK

-454 NKLINEIQNGRG
+454 NKLINEIQNGKG
-466 NDKTKELNLKQA
+466 DDKTKELNLKQA

-502 LGLLQSRSYDDGKD
+502 LGLLQSRSYDNGKD

-526 SLPYIFGLTTAVGQ
+526 SLPYIFGLTTAMGQ

-559 YANVALDKLAS
+559 YANIALDKLAS

-617 NIADTYDKANEINND
+617 NIADTYDKANEINNN
-632 YKAQYAQAMLQEGDR
+632 YRAQYAQALLQEGAR

-661 RIREASAQKLRGIES
+661 RIREANAQKLRGIES
-676 ANQGILNSMSGF
+676 ANQGILNSLSGF
-688 TKNLFNN
+688 AKNLYNN
-695 YQQYKSEQYNN
+695 YQQFRSERYND
-706 KMLNLYAKEA
+706 KLLNLYAKDIDSKSKED
-716 GVDLSGNTTPS
+716 VP
-727 SNSNGVQRQAAA
+727 
-739 VAAQK
+739 AQK
-744 QAAEQQAKNEAYNR
+744 QSEEHYDFSNNPFAKK
-758 YANQVEADL
+758 L
-767 YNLRRNPLGGIHA
+767 YESMMPKMTFKMDPRIKRE
-780 QTRKPQFN
+780 
-788 YTKYTKPLMQTL
+788 
-800 SDLYNTNIRQN
+800 
-811 QLLDLSKILPAGL
+811 LDLLNLGISPFSSLGRSMLLKPNFKFNFSKKIKM
-824 VR
+824 

>member
-58 LMNNLSLPKTAATF
+58 LMNNLNLPKIAAAFAPTA
-72 MPHTAATTSL
+72 TS
-82 LTPTLSSSLM
+82 TVTSSLGSTLGII
-92 PTFSSLSSLT
+92 PAGISPSSLIPIGSSLGSTLGSSLGSTLGSSLSGISTATAGLT
-102 PAAASSLF
+102 GRVA
-110 NVGLSSTTLNQV
+110 GLSPQL
-122 NNLAFK
+122 LAK
-128 LGLQTGNKV
+128 AQQ
-137 LTNQA
+137 QA
-142 LNNIGVQTGKVVGT
+142 LTTGMKSAG
-156 NLAKEASKA
+156 KA
-165 SLKNAFGSAAAVAG
+165 SLSNAIGSAGAIAG
-179 NVLNLG
+179 NMLNLG

-197 LSGMNKN
+197 LSSMDKN
-204 VKSTEDLQGSVS
+204 VKSTKDLQGSVS
-216 TFNDNING
+216 TFNDSING
-224 IGYQGYGGI
+224 VGYQGYGGI

-252 NTVSGFGTG
+252 NTMSGFGAG
-261 AGIGGLVGSIF
+261 AGVGGLVGSVF
-272 PGVGNLIGSGI
+272 PGVGNLIGSAI
-283 GGLFGG
+283 GGLFGAIGG
-289 LFGLLG
+289 LFG
-295 SGHKKSDHENKLRR
+295 SHRKKRNHERKLRR

-315 ISNDGYNTQALS
+315 ISNDGYNTQGLS
-327 KARTKALQNEYYD
+327 EARTKALQNEYYD

-526 SLPYIFGLTTAVGQ
+526 SLPYIFGLTTAMGQ

-617 NIADTYDKANEINND
+617 NIADTYDKANEINNN
-632 YKAQYAQAMLQEGDR
+632 YKAQYAQAMLQEGAR

-661 RIREASAQKLRGIES
+661 RVREANAQKLRGIES
-676 ANQGILNSMSGF
+676 ANQGILNSLSGF
-688 TKNLFNN
+688 AKNLYNN
-695 YQQYKSEQYNN
+695 YQQFRSERYNN
-706 KMLNLYAKEA
+706 RLLDLYAKHIDNESKEA
-716 GVDLSGNTTPS
+716 VPT
-727 SNSNGVQRQAAA
+727 
-739 VAAQK
+739 QK
-744 QAAEQQAKNEAYNR
+744 QKAPQKQSEEYYDFSTNPFAKK
-758 YANQVEADL
+758 L
-767 YNLRRNPLGGIHA
+767 YESMIPKMTFKMDPRTERELNLLKFGISPFSSLGRNMLL
-780 QTRKPQFN
+780 KPNFKFN
-788 YTKYTKPLMQTL
+788 F
-800 SDLYNTNIRQN
+800 
-811 QLLDLSKILPAGL
+811 SKKIKM
-824 VR
+824 